1 MKPVRGPKV
10 ADGSASGAFL
20 ALEHKGGNMAYG
32 LSRQQIVMLVIMVFG
47 TFVTVL
53 NQTVVTPA
61 QPSIMAEMGIDASTV
76 QWLTTGFTLVNAIM
90 IPVTA
95 YLTDKHSTKI
105 LYIISLCIFA
115 IGSLM
120 AGMAPNFAV
129 LLIGRLLQAAGAG
142 ILMPMVMTV
151 LMITF
156 PVERR
161 GSAMG
166 IFGIVIAFAPAVG
179 PSVAGLVIDSFG
191 WRILFYAIATLI
203 VVVIL
208 ISVFALR
215 KSKPF
220 NPSAHLDKLSV
231 ILSTVGFG
239 ALLYGFSTIGSVGL
253 NVSDGIITL
262 VGIVVLVL
270 FFRRQ
275 LKMEQPMLNVRV
287 LANRRFLVGTVIG
300 MIVQASLLAAGV
312 LMPIYLQSY
321 MGYSATVSGL
331 VIMPGAILMGVMNP
345 FAGRL
350 FDKYGPRVLS
360 IIGLTI
366 LTISTVGFATLSSTT
381 DVVWVTII
389 YTVRMFSLSL
399 VNMPITTWAMNA
411 LDNKVLNHGTS
422 VNNTLRQVSG
432 SLGTA
437 LLVSIDTFVTGSA
450 SGSMTPVEA
459 GIAGV
464 NAAFM
469 AAVALSAVALI
480 LTIVFV
486 KNTPGKQQS
495 EPDGEERTMIEKI
508 MKRDVYSLSPD
519 ATVVDAMKLFVEH
532 GISGAPVVD
541 KSGKAVGFVSD
552 GDIMRLLSTQ
562 SNSYMDPVVLIM
574 QMGVDQET
582 YDEKLA
588 NLMKMNIRDIGT
600 KGVIGVDLRTTL
612 PQVCRLLSKNHLK
625 KVPVLH
631 DGKIIGVINRSDIT
645 LYSMK
650 TYLEGRDDK
659 DLDREVAIDE
669 RKRAEAVS
677 QQQID
682 SAGQT
687 ESAAKATGRNAL
699 KQ

>member
-1 MKPVRGPKV
+1 M
-10 ADGSASGAFL
+10 L
-20 ALEHKGGNMAYG
+20 A
-32 LSRQQIVMLVIMVFG
+32 IMIFG

-61 QPSIMAEMGIDASTV
+61 QPSIMAEMGIDAATV

-95 YLTDKHSTKI
+95 YLTDKHSTKA
-105 LYIISLCIFA
+105 LYIISLAIFA
-115 IGSLM
+115 VGSLL
-120 AGMAPNFAV
+120 AGIAPNFAV
-129 LLIGRLLQAAGAG
+129 LLVGRLLQAAGAG

-151 LMITF
+151 LMLTF
-156 PVERR
+156 PPERR

-166 IFGIVIAFAPAVG
+166 IFGIVIAFAPAIG

-191 WRILFYAIATLI
+191 WRILFYAIAALI
-203 VVVIL
+203 AIVIAV
-208 ISVFALR
+208 SVFALKR
-215 KSKPF
+215 TEPL
-220 NPSAHLDKLSV
+220 NPAAHLDKISV
-231 ILSTVGFG
+231 VMSTVGFG

-253 NVSDGIITL
+253 NVSDSIITL
-262 VGIVVLVL
+262 VGLVVLVL

-287 LANRRFLVGTVIG
+287 LANRRFLIGTVIG

-331 VIMPGAILMGVMNP
+331 VIMPGAILMGIMNP

-360 IIGLTI
+360 IIGLTV
-366 LTISTVGFATLSSTT
+366 LTVSTVGFATLTSTT
-381 DVVWVTII
+381 NVVWITII

-437 LLVSIDTFVTGSA
+437 LLVSIDAFVAGSM
-450 SGSMTPVEA
+450 SGSMGTVEA
-459 GIAGV
+459 GILGV
-464 NAAFM
+464 NAAFF
-469 AAVALSAVALI
+469 AAVVLSAIALG
-480 LTIVFV
+480 LTIAFV
-486 KNTPGKQQS
+486 KNKPSDEKA
-495 EPDGEERTMIEKI
+495 EPERNREERTMIEKI
-508 MKRDVYSLSPD
+508 MKKDVYSLSPD
-519 ATVVDAMKLFVEH
+519 ATVVDAMKFFVEH

-541 KSGKAVGFVSD
+541 ADGRAVGFVSD

-562 SNSYMDPVVLIM
+562 SNSYMDPVVMIM
-574 QMGVDQET
+574 QMRADEET

-600 KGVIGVDLRTTL
+600 KGVIGIDLYTTL
-612 PQVCRLLSKNHLK
+612 PQVCRILSKNHLK

-631 DGKIIGVINRSDIT
+631 EGKIVGVINRSDIT

-650 TYLEGRDDK
+650 TYLEGQADA
-659 DLDREVAIDE
+659 DLEREVKIDE
-669 RKRAEAVS
+669 LKREGKS
-677 QQQID
+677 LD
-682 SAGQT
+682 
-687 ESAAKATGRNAL
+687 AL
-699 KQ
+699 KEPAPQA

>member
-1 MKPVRGPKV
+1 M
-10 ADGSASGAFL
+10 AF
-20 ALEHKGGNMAYG
+20 G
-32 LSRQQIVMLVIMVFG
+32 LTKQQTVMLIIMVFG

-61 QPSIMAEMGIDASTV
+61 QPSIMTEMAIDASTV

-95 YLTDKHSTKI
+95 YLTDKHSTKV
-105 LYIISLCIFA
+105 LYIISMGIFA
-115 IGSLM
+115 IGSLL
-120 AGMAPNFAV
+120 AGVAPNFPI
-129 LLIGRLLQAAGAG
+129 LLVGRLLQAAGAG

-151 LMITF
+151 LMLTF

-166 IFGIVIAFAPAVG
+166 IFGIVIAFAPAIG

-191 WRILFYAIATLI
+191 WRILFYAIALLI
-203 VVVIL
+203 AIVIL
-208 ISVFALR
+208 ISFFAL
-215 KSKPF
+215 KKAEPL

-231 ILSTVGFG
+231 VLSTIGFG
-239 ALLYGFSTIGSVGL
+239 ALLYGFSTIGSVGINL
-253 NVSDGIITL
+253 FDGAITL
-262 VGIVVLVL
+262 VGVVVLVL

-275 LKMEQPMLNVRV
+275 VKMEQPMLNVRV
-287 LANRRFLVGTVIG
+287 LKSRRFLIGTVIG

-331 VIMPGAILMGVMNP
+331 VLMPGAILMGVMNP

-360 IIGLTI
+360 IVGLII
-366 LTISTVGFATLSSTT
+366 LTISTLGFATLSSST
-381 DVVWVTII
+381 DVVWLTII
-389 YTVRMFSLSL
+389 YTIRMFSLSL

-437 LLVSIDTFVTGSA
+437 LLVSVDMFVSSTA
-450 SGSMTPVEA
+450 SGSMAPVEA
-459 GIAGV
+459 GILGI

-469 AAVALSAVALI
+469 TAVVLSAIALL
-480 LTIVFV
+480 LTILFV
-486 KNTPGKQQS
+486 KNTPKKAEEVDPDNQQ
-495 EPDGEERTMIEKI
+495 RTMIEKI

-519 ATVVDAMKLFVEH
+519 ATVVDAMKFFVDH

-541 KSGKAVGFVSD
+541 AEGKAVGFVSD

-562 SNSYMDPVVLIM
+562 SNSYMDPVVMIM
-574 QMGVDQET
+574 QMGVDEET
-582 YDEKLA
+582 YDQKLS

-600 KGVIGVDLRTTL
+600 KGVIGIDLYTTL
-612 PQVCRLLSKNHLK
+612 PQVCRILSKNHLK

-631 DGKIIGVINRSDIT
+631 EGKIVGVINRSDIT

-650 TYLEGRDDK
+650 TYLEGRDDE
-659 DLDREVAIDE
+659 DLDREIRID
-669 RKRAEAVS
+669 
-677 QQQID
+677 
-682 SAGQT
+682 
-687 ESAAKATGRNAL
+687 AAKMQAKKEQQAL
-699 KQ
+699 EEQR

>member
-1 MKPVRGPKV
+1 MGLTR
-10 ADGSASGAFL
+10 SQIIML
-20 ALEHKGGNMAYG
+20 A
-32 LSRQQIVMLVIMVFG
+32 IMIFG

-61 QPSIMAEMGIDASTV
+61 QPSIMAEMGIDAATV

-95 YLTDKHSTKI
+95 YLTDKHSTKA
-105 LYIISLCIFA
+105 LYIISLAIFA
-115 IGSLM
+115 VGSLL
-120 AGMAPNFAV
+120 AGIAPNFAV
-129 LLIGRLLQAAGAG
+129 LLVGRLLQAAGAG

-151 LMITF
+151 LMLTF
-156 PVERR
+156 PPERR

-166 IFGIVIAFAPAVG
+166 IFGIVIAFAPAIG

-191 WRILFYAIATLI
+191 WRILFYAIAALI
-203 VVVIL
+203 AIVIAV
-208 ISVFALR
+208 SVFALKR
-215 KSKPF
+215 TEPL
-220 NPSAHLDKLSV
+220 NPAAHLDKISV
-231 ILSTVGFG
+231 VMSTVGFG

-253 NVSDGIITL
+253 NVSDSIITL
-262 VGIVVLVL
+262 VGLVVLVL

-287 LANRRFLVGTVIG
+287 LANRRFLIGTVIG

-331 VIMPGAILMGVMNP
+331 VIMPGAILMGIMNP

-360 IIGLTI
+360 IIGLTV
-366 LTISTVGFATLSSTT
+366 LTVSTVGFATLTSATN
-381 DVVWVTII
+381 VVWITII

-437 LLVSIDTFVTGSA
+437 LLVSIDAFVAGSM
-450 SGSMTPVEA
+450 SGSMGTVEA
-459 GIAGV
+459 GILGV
-464 NAAFM
+464 NAAFF
-469 AAVALSAVALI
+469 AAVVLSAIALG
-480 LTIVFV
+480 LTIAFV
-486 KNTPGKQQS
+486 KNKPSDEKA
-495 EPDGEERTMIEKI
+495 EPERNREERTMIEKI
-508 MKRDVYSLSPD
+508 MKKDVYSLSPD
-519 ATVVDAMKLFVEH
+519 ATVVDAMKFFVEH

-541 KSGKAVGFVSD
+541 ADGRAVGFVSD

-562 SNSYMDPVVLIM
+562 SNSYMDPVVMIM
-574 QMGVDQET
+574 QMRADEET

-600 KGVIGVDLRTTL
+600 KGVIGIDLYTTL
-612 PQVCRLLSKNHLK
+612 PQVCRILSKNHLK

-631 DGKIIGVINRSDIT
+631 EGKIVGVINRSDIT

-650 TYLEGRDDK
+650 TYLEGQADA
-659 DLDREVAIDE
+659 DLEREVKIDE
-669 RKRAEAVS
+669 LKREGKS
-677 QQQID
+677 LD
-682 SAGQT
+682 
-687 ESAAKATGRNAL
+687 AL
-699 KQ
+699 KEPAPQA

>member
-1 MKPVRGPKV
+1 MP
-10 ADGSASGAFL
+10 A
-20 ALEHKGGNMAYG
+20 
-32 LSRQQIVMLVIMVFG
+32 IMIFG

-61 QPSIMAEMGIDASTV
+61 QPSIMAEMGIDAATV

-95 YLTDKHSTKI
+95 YLTDKHSTKA
-105 LYIISLCIFA
+105 LYIISLAIFA
-115 IGSLM
+115 VGSLL
-120 AGMAPNFAV
+120 AGIAPNFAV
-129 LLIGRLLQAAGAG
+129 LLVGRLLQAAGAG

-151 LMITF
+151 LMLTF
-156 PVERR
+156 PPERR

-166 IFGIVIAFAPAVG
+166 IFGIVIAFAPAIG

-191 WRILFYAIATLI
+191 WRILFYAIAALI
-203 VVVIL
+203 AVVIAV
-208 ISVFALR
+208 SVFALKR
-215 KSKPF
+215 TEPL
-220 NPSAHLDKLSV
+220 NPAAHLDKISV
-231 ILSTVGFG
+231 VMSTVGFG

-253 NVSDGIITL
+253 NVSDSIITL
-262 VGIVVLVL
+262 VGLVVLVL

-287 LANRRFLVGTVIG
+287 LANRRFLIGTVIG

-331 VIMPGAILMGVMNP
+331 VIMPGAILMGIMNP
-345 FAGRL
+345 VAGRL

-360 IIGLTI
+360 IIGLTV
-366 LTISTVGFATLSSTT
+366 LTVSTVGFATLTSTT
-381 DVVWVTII
+381 NVVWITII

-437 LLVSIDTFVTGSA
+437 LLVSIDAFVAGSM
-450 SGSMTPVEA
+450 SGSMGTVEA
-459 GIAGV
+459 GILGV
-464 NAAFM
+464 NAAFF
-469 AAVALSAVALI
+469 AAVVLSAIALG
-480 LTIVFV
+480 LTIAFV
-486 KNTPGKQQS
+486 KNKPSDEKA
-495 EPDGEERTMIEKI
+495 EPERNREERTMIEKI
-508 MKRDVYSLSPD
+508 MKKDVYSLSPD
-519 ATVVDAMKLFVEH
+519 ATVVDAMKFFVEH

-541 KSGKAVGFVSD
+541 ADGRAVGFVSD

-562 SNSYMDPVVLIM
+562 SNSYMDPVVMIM
-574 QMGVDQET
+574 QMRADEET

-600 KGVIGVDLRTTL
+600 KGVIGIDLYTTL
-612 PQVCRLLSKNHLK
+612 PQVCRILSKNHLK

-631 DGKIIGVINRSDIT
+631 EGKIVGVINRSDIT

-650 TYLEGRDDK
+650 TYLEGQADA
-659 DLDREVAIDE
+659 DLEREVKIDE
-669 RKRAEAVS
+669 LKREGKS
-677 QQQID
+677 LD
-682 SAGQT
+682 
-687 ESAAKATGRNAL
+687 AL
-699 KQ
+699 KEPAPQA

>member
-1 MKPVRGPKV
+1 
-10 ADGSASGAFL
+10 
-20 ALEHKGGNMAYG
+20 MAYG
-32 LSRQQIVMLVIMVFG
+32 LTRQQIVMLVIMIFG

-53 NQTVVTPA
+53 NQTVITPA

-105 LYIISLCIFA
+105 LYIVSMGIFST
-115 IGSLM
+115 GSLM
-120 AGMAPNFAV
+120 AGIAPNFAV
-129 LLIGRLLQAAGAG
+129 LLVGRLLQAAGAG

-151 LMITF
+151 LMLTF

-166 IFGIVIAFAPAVG
+166 IFGIVIAFAPAIG
-179 PSVAGLVIDSFG
+179 PSVAGLVIDSYG
-191 WRILFYAIATLI
+191 WRLMFYAISILI
-203 VVVIL
+203 AAVIL
-208 ISVFALR
+208 VSVFVL
-215 KSKPF
+215 KKDEPL
-220 NPSAHLDKLSV
+220 NPSAQLDKISV
-231 ILSTVGFG
+231 LLSTVGFG

-253 NVSDGIITL
+253 NVADGIITL

-287 LANRRFLVGTVIG
+287 LTNRRFLIGTVIG

-331 VIMPGAILMGVMNP
+331 VIMPGAILMGIMNP

-360 IIGLTI
+360 ITGLVI
-366 LTISTVGFATLSSTT
+366 LTISTIGFATLNSST
-381 DVVWVTII
+381 DVVWLTII
-389 YTVRMFSLSL
+389 YAIRMFSMSL
-399 VNMPITTWAMNA
+399 INMPITTWAMNA
-411 LDNKVLNHGTS
+411 LDNKLLNHGTS

-450 SGSMTPVEA
+450 SGTMSTVEA
-459 GIAGV
+459 GILGV
-464 NAAFM
+464 NAAFA
-469 AAVALSAVALI
+469 AAVVLSAIALA
-480 LTIVFV
+480 LTIMFV
-486 KNTPGKQQS
+486 KNTPQEAKVVDPEGKQ
-495 EPDGEERTMIEKI
+495 RTMIEKI
-508 MKRDVYSLSPD
+508 MKPDVYSLPPD
-519 ATVVDAMKLFVEH
+519 ATVVDAMKFFVEH

-541 KSGKAVGFVSD
+541 EDGKAVGFVSD
-552 GDIMRLLSTQ
+552 GDIMRLLSSQ
-562 SNSYMDPVVLIM
+562 SNSYMDPVVMIM
-574 QMGVDQET
+574 QMHADEET

-600 KGVIGVDLRTTL
+600 KGVIGVDLYTTL
-612 PQVCRLLSKNHLK
+612 PQVCRMLSKNHLK

-631 DGKIIGVINRSDIT
+631 EGRIVGVINRSDIT

-650 TYLEGRDDK
+650 TYLEGREDA
-659 DLDREVAIDE
+659 DLERELKIDE
-669 RKRAEAVS
+669 RKRAEA
-677 QQQID
+677 
-682 SAGQT
+682 AGQQ
-687 ESAAKATGRNAL
+687 A
-699 KQ
+699 

>member
-1 MKPVRGPKV
+1 
-10 ADGSASGAFL
+10 
-20 ALEHKGGNMAYG
+20 MAYG
-32 LSRQQIVMLVIMVFG
+32 LSRQQIVMLVIMIFG
-47 TFVTVL
+47 TFITVL
-53 NQTVVTPA
+53 NQTIVTPA
-61 QPSIMAEMGIDASTV
+61 QPSIMAEMSIDASSV

-105 LYIISLCIFA
+105 LHIISMAIFA

-120 AGMAPNFAV
+120 AGIAPDFAV

-151 LMITF
+151 LMLTF

-166 IFGIVIAFAPAVG
+166 IFGIVIAFAPAIG

-191 WRILFYAIATLI
+191 WRILFYAIAALI

-208 ISVFALR
+208 ISLLVLKR
-215 KSKPF
+215 TEPL
-220 NPSAHLDKLSV
+220 NPAAHLDKISV
-231 ILSTVGFG
+231 VLSTVGFG

-253 NVSDGIITL
+253 NIVDGVITL
-262 VGIVVLVL
+262 LGVIVLVL

-287 LANRRFLVGTVIG
+287 LANRRFLIGTVIG

-331 VIMPGAILMGVMNP
+331 VIMPGAILMGIMNP

-360 IIGLTI
+360 IVGLAI
-366 LTISTVGFATLSSTT
+366 LTISTVGFATLTSTT
-381 DVVWVTII
+381 NVIWITII
-389 YTVRMFSLSL
+389 YTIRMLSLSL

-437 LLVSIDTFVTGSA
+437 LLVSIDTFATASA
-450 SGSMTPVEA
+450 SGSMAPVEA
-459 GIAGV
+459 GILGV
-464 NAAFM
+464 NAAFT
-469 AAVALSAVALI
+469 AAVVLSAVALA
-480 LTIVFV
+480 LTIIFV
-486 KNTPGKQQS
+486 KNK
-495 EPDGEERTMIEKI
+495 PDEAKSVDPDNEQRTMIEKI
-508 MKRDVYSLSPD
+508 MKPDVYSLPPD
-519 ATVVDAMKLFVEH
+519 ATVVDAMRLFVEH

-541 KSGKAVGFVSD
+541 ANGKAVGFVSD
-552 GDIMRLLSTQ
+552 GDIMRLLSAE
-562 SNSYMDPVVLIM
+562 SNAYMDPVVLIM
-574 QMGVDQET
+574 QMRADEET

-588 NLMKMNIRDIGT
+588 NLMKMNIRDIGA
-600 KGVIGVDLRTTL
+600 KGVIGVDLYTTL
-612 PQVCRLLSKNHLK
+612 PQVCRILSKNHLK

-631 DGKIIGVINRSDIT
+631 EDRIVGVINRSDIT

-659 DLDREVAIDE
+659 DLDREIRIDE
-669 RKRAEAVS
+669 RKRAEAERN
-677 QQQID
+677 QYEQNI
-682 SAGQT
+682 
-687 ESAAKATGRNAL
+687 ATR
-699 KQ
+699 Q

>member
-1 MKPVRGPKV
+1 
-10 ADGSASGAFL
+10 
-20 ALEHKGGNMAYG
+20 MAYG
-32 LSRQQIVMLVIMVFG
+32 LTRQQIVMLVIMIFG

-95 YLTDKHSTKI
+95 YLTDKHSTKM
-105 LYIISLCIFA
+105 LYLVSMGIFA
-115 IGSLM
+115 VGSLM
-120 AGMAPNFAV
+120 AGIAPDFAV

-151 LMITF
+151 LMLTF

-166 IFGIVIAFAPAVG
+166 IFGIVIAFAPAIG
-179 PSVAGLVIDSFG
+179 PSVSGLVIDSFG
-191 WRILFYAIATLI
+191 WRVLFYAIAILI
-203 VVVIL
+203 AAVVL
-208 ISVFALR
+208 ISVFVL
-215 KSKPF
+215 KKTEPL
-220 NPSAHLDKLSV
+220 NPAAQLDKISV
-231 ILSTVGFG
+231 IMSTVGFG
-239 ALLYGFSTIGSVGL
+239 ALLYGFSTIGSVGI
-253 NVSDGIITL
+253 NVADAAITL

-287 LANRRFLVGTVIG
+287 LSNRRFLIGTVIG

-331 VIMPGAILMGVMNP
+331 VIMPGAILMGVLNP

-360 IIGLTI
+360 IIGLAI
-366 LTISTVGFATLSSTT
+366 LTISTVGFATLTSTT
-381 DVVWVTII
+381 DVVWLTIL
-389 YTVRMFSLSL
+389 YTIRMASLSL

-411 LDNKVLNHGTS
+411 LDNKLLNHGTS

-437 LLVSIDTFVTGSA
+437 LLVSIDTFVTGTA
-450 SGSMTPVEA
+450 SGTSDPVQA
-459 GIAGV
+459 GILGV
-464 NAAFM
+464 NAAFV
-469 AAVALSAVALI
+469 AAVVLSAVALV

-486 KNTPGKQQS
+486 KNRPEDVKIAET
-495 EPDGEERTMIEKI
+495 EGEERTMVEKI
-508 MKRDVYSLSPD
+508 MKPDVYSLPPD
-519 ATVVDAMKLFVEH
+519 ATVVDAMKFFVEH

-541 KSGKAVGFVSD
+541 AEGRAVGFVSD

-562 SNSYMDPVVLIM
+562 SNSYMDPVVMIM
-574 QMGVDQET
+574 QMRADEET

-600 KGVIGVDLRTTL
+600 TGVIGIDLHTTL
-612 PQVCRLLSKNHLK
+612 PQVCRILSKNHLK

-631 DGKIIGVINRSDIT
+631 EGKIIGVINRSDIT

-659 DLDREVAIDE
+659 DLDREIKIDE
-669 RKRAEAVS
+669 RKRAEAEKRRRA
-677 QQQID
+677 QEE
-682 SAGQT
+682 A
-687 ESAAKATGRNAL
+687 E
-699 KQ
+699 

>member
-1 MKPVRGPKV
+1 MGLTR
-10 ADGSASGAFL
+10 SQIIML
-20 ALEHKGGNMAYG
+20 A
-32 LSRQQIVMLVIMVFG
+32 IMIFG

-61 QPSIMAEMGIDASTV
+61 QPSIMAEMGIDAATV

-95 YLTDKHSTKI
+95 YLTDKHSTKA
-105 LYIISLCIFA
+105 LYIISLAIFA
-115 IGSLM
+115 VGSLL
-120 AGMAPNFAV
+120 AGIAPNFAV
-129 LLIGRLLQAAGAG
+129 LLVGRLLQAAGAG

-151 LMITF
+151 LMLTF
-156 PVERR
+156 PPERR

-166 IFGIVIAFAPAVG
+166 IFGIVIAFAPAIG
-179 PSVAGLVIDSFG
+179 PSVAGLVIDSLG
-191 WRILFYAIATLI
+191 WRILFYAIAALI
-203 VVVIL
+203 AIVIAV
-208 ISVFALR
+208 SVFALKR
-215 KSKPF
+215 TEPL
-220 NPSAHLDKLSV
+220 NPAAHLDKISV
-231 ILSTVGFG
+231 VMSTVGFG

-253 NVSDGIITL
+253 NVSDSIITL
-262 VGIVVLVL
+262 VGLVVLVL

-287 LANRRFLVGTVIG
+287 LANRRFLIGTVIG

-331 VIMPGAILMGVMNP
+331 VIMPGAILMGIMNP

-360 IIGLTI
+360 IIGLTV
-366 LTISTVGFATLSSTT
+366 LTVSTVGFATLTSTT
-381 DVVWVTII
+381 NVAWITII

-437 LLVSIDTFVTGSA
+437 LLVSIDAFVAGSM
-450 SGSMTPVEA
+450 SGSMGTVEA
-459 GIAGV
+459 GILGV
-464 NAAFM
+464 NAAFF
-469 AAVALSAVALI
+469 AAVVLSAIALG
-480 LTIVFV
+480 LTIAFV
-486 KNTPGKQQS
+486 KNKPGDEKAKP
-495 EPDGEERTMIEKI
+495 ERNREERTMIEKI
-508 MKRDVYSLSPD
+508 MKKDVYSLSPD
-519 ATVVDAMKLFVEH
+519 ATVVDAMKFFVEH

-541 KSGKAVGFVSD
+541 ADGRAVGFVSD

-562 SNSYMDPVVLIM
+562 SNSYMDPVVMIM
-574 QMGVDQET
+574 QMRADEET

-600 KGVIGVDLRTTL
+600 KGVIGINLYTTL
-612 PQVCRLLSKNHLK
+612 PQVCRILSKNHLK

-631 DGKIIGVINRSDIT
+631 EGKIVGVINRSDIT

-650 TYLEGRDDK
+650 TYLEGQTDA
-659 DLDREVAIDE
+659 DLEREVKIDE
-669 RKRAEAVS
+669 LKREGKS
-677 QQQID
+677 LD
-682 SAGQT
+682 
-687 ESAAKATGRNAL
+687 AL
-699 KQ
+699 KEQEPQA

>member
-1 MKPVRGPKV
+1 
-10 ADGSASGAFL
+10 
-20 ALEHKGGNMAYG
+20 MAYG
-32 LSRQQIVMLVIMVFG
+32 LTRQQIVMLVIMIFG

-95 YLTDKHSTKI
+95 YLTDKHSTKM
-105 LYIISLCIFA
+105 LYLVSMGIFA
-115 IGSLM
+115 VGSLM
-120 AGMAPNFAV
+120 AGIAPDFAV

-151 LMITF
+151 LMLTF

-166 IFGIVIAFAPAVG
+166 IFGIVIAFAPAIG
-179 PSVAGLVIDSFG
+179 PSVSGLVIDSFG
-191 WRILFYAIATLI
+191 WRVLFYAIAILI
-203 VVVIL
+203 AAVVL
-208 ISVFALR
+208 ISVFVL
-215 KSKPF
+215 KKTEPL
-220 NPSAHLDKLSV
+220 NPAAQLDKISV
-231 ILSTVGFG
+231 IMSTVGFG
-239 ALLYGFSTIGSVGL
+239 ALLYGFSTIGSVGI
-253 NVSDGIITL
+253 NVADAAITL

-287 LANRRFLVGTVIG
+287 LSNRRFLIGTVIG

-331 VIMPGAILMGVMNP
+331 VIMPGAILMGVLNP

-360 IIGLTI
+360 IIGLAI
-366 LTISTVGFATLSSTT
+366 LTISTVGFATLTSTT
-381 DVVWVTII
+381 DVVWLTIL
-389 YTVRMFSLSL
+389 YTIRMASLSL

-411 LDNKVLNHGTS
+411 LDNKLLNHGTS

-437 LLVSIDTFVTGSA
+437 LLVSIDTFVTGTA
-450 SGSMTPVEA
+450 SGTMDPVQA
-459 GIAGV
+459 GILGV
-464 NAAFM
+464 NAAFV
-469 AAVALSAVALI
+469 AAVVLSAVALV

-486 KNTPGKQQS
+486 KNRPEDVKIAET
-495 EPDGEERTMIEKI
+495 EGEERTMVEKI
-508 MKRDVYSLSPD
+508 MKPDVYSLPPD
-519 ATVVDAMKLFVEH
+519 ATVVDAMKFFVEH

-541 KSGKAVGFVSD
+541 AEGRAVGFVSD

-562 SNSYMDPVVLIM
+562 SNSYMDPVVMIM
-574 QMGVDQET
+574 QMRADEET

-600 KGVIGVDLRTTL
+600 KGVIGIDLHTTL
-612 PQVCRLLSKNHLK
+612 PQVCRILSKNHLK

-631 DGKIIGVINRSDIT
+631 EGKIIGVINRSDIT

-659 DLDREVAIDE
+659 DLDREIKIDE
-669 RKRAEAVS
+669 RKRAEAEKRRRA
-677 QQQID
+677 QEE
-682 SAGQT
+682 A
-687 ESAAKATGRNAL
+687 E
-699 KQ
+699 

>member
-1 MKPVRGPKV
+1 
-10 ADGSASGAFL
+10 
-20 ALEHKGGNMAYG
+20 MAYG
-32 LSRQQIVMLVIMVFG
+32 LTRQQIVMLVIMIFG

-95 YLTDKHSTKI
+95 YLTDKHSTKM
-105 LYIISLCIFA
+105 LYLVSMGIFA
-115 IGSLM
+115 VGSLM
-120 AGMAPNFAV
+120 AGIAPDFAV

-151 LMITF
+151 LMLTF

-166 IFGIVIAFAPAVG
+166 IFGIVIAFAPAIG
-179 PSVAGLVIDSFG
+179 PSVSGLVIDSFG
-191 WRILFYAIATLI
+191 WRVLFYAIAILI
-203 VVVIL
+203 AAVVL
-208 ISVFALR
+208 ISVFVL
-215 KSKPF
+215 KKTEPL
-220 NPSAHLDKLSV
+220 NPAAQLDKISV
-231 ILSTVGFG
+231 IMSTVGFG
-239 ALLYGFSTIGSVGL
+239 ALLYGFSTIGSVGI
-253 NVSDGIITL
+253 NVADAAITL

-287 LANRRFLVGTVIG
+287 LSNRRFLIGTVIG

-331 VIMPGAILMGVMNP
+331 VIMPGAILMGVLNP

-360 IIGLTI
+360 IIGLAI
-366 LTISTVGFATLSSTT
+366 LTISTVGFATLTSTT
-381 DVVWVTII
+381 DVVWLTIL
-389 YTVRMFSLSL
+389 YTIRMASLSL

-411 LDNKVLNHGTS
+411 LDNKLLNHGTS

-437 LLVSIDTFVTGSA
+437 LLVSIDTFVTGTA
-450 SGSMTPVEA
+450 SGTMDPVQA
-459 GIAGV
+459 GILGV
-464 NAAFM
+464 NAAFV
-469 AAVALSAVALI
+469 AAVVLSAVALV

-486 KNTPGKQQS
+486 KNRPEDVKIAET
-495 EPDGEERTMIEKI
+495 EGEERTMVEKI
-508 MKRDVYSLSPD
+508 MKPDVYSLPPD
-519 ATVVDAMKLFVEH
+519 ATVVDAMKFFVEH

-541 KSGKAVGFVSD
+541 AEGRAVGFISD

-562 SNSYMDPVVLIM
+562 SNSYMDPVVMIM
-574 QMGVDQET
+574 QMRADEET

-588 NLMKMNIRDIGT
+588 NLMKMSIRDIGT
-600 KGVIGVDLRTTL
+600 KGVIGIDLYTTL
-612 PQVCRLLSKNHLK
+612 PQVCRILSKNHLK

-659 DLDREVAIDE
+659 DLDREIAIDE
-669 RKRAEAVS
+669 RKRAEAERKRREQETAA
-677 QQQID
+677 QQ
-682 SAGQT
+682 
-687 ESAAKATGRNAL
+687 
-699 KQ
+699 

>member
-1 MKPVRGPKV
+1 
-10 ADGSASGAFL
+10 
-20 ALEHKGGNMAYG
+20 MAYG
-32 LSRQQIVMLVIMVFG
+32 LTRQQIVMLVIMIFG

-53 NQTVVTPA
+53 NQTVITPA

-105 LYIISLCIFA
+105 LYIISMGIFA

-120 AGMAPNFAV
+120 AGLAPNFAV
-129 LLIGRLLQAAGAG
+129 LLVGRLLQAAGAG

-151 LMITF
+151 LMLTF

-166 IFGIVIAFAPAVG
+166 IFGIVIAFAPAIG
-179 PSVAGLVIDSFG
+179 PSVAGLVIDSYG
-191 WRILFYAIATLI
+191 WRLMFYAISILI
-203 VVVIL
+203 AAVIL
-208 ISVFALR
+208 VSVFVLKKAEPL
-215 KSKPF
+215 
-220 NPSAHLDKLSV
+220 NPSAQLDKISV
-231 ILSTVGFG
+231 LLSTVGFG

-253 NVSDGIITL
+253 NVADGIITL

-287 LANRRFLVGTVIG
+287 LTNRRFLIGTVIG

-331 VIMPGAILMGVMNP
+331 VIMPGAILMGIMNP

-360 IIGLTI
+360 ITGLVI
-366 LTISTVGFATLSSTT
+366 LTISTIGFATLNSST
-381 DVVWVTII
+381 DVVWLTII
-389 YTVRMFSLSL
+389 YAIRMFSMSL
-399 VNMPITTWAMNA
+399 INMPITTWAMNA
-411 LDNKVLNHGTS
+411 LDNKLLNHGTS

-450 SGSMTPVEA
+450 SGTMSTVEA
-459 GIAGV
+459 GILGV
-464 NAAFM
+464 NAAFA
-469 AAVALSAVALI
+469 AAVVLSAIALA
-480 LTIVFV
+480 LTIMFV
-486 KNTPGKQQS
+486 KNTPQEAKVVDPEGKQ
-495 EPDGEERTMIEKI
+495 RTMIEKI
-508 MKRDVYSLSPD
+508 MKPDVYSLPPD
-519 ATVVDAMKLFVEH
+519 ATVVDAMKFFVEH

-541 KSGKAVGFVSD
+541 EDGKAVGFVSD
-552 GDIMRLLSTQ
+552 GDIMRLLSSQ
-562 SNSYMDPVVLIM
+562 SNSYMDPVVMIM
-574 QMGVDQET
+574 QMHADEET

-600 KGVIGVDLRTTL
+600 KGVIGVDLYTTL
-612 PQVCRLLSKNHLK
+612 PQVCRMLSKNHLK

-631 DGKIIGVINRSDIT
+631 EGRIVGVINRSDIT

-650 TYLEGRDDK
+650 TYLEGREDA
-659 DLDREVAIDE
+659 DLERELKIDE
-669 RKRAEAVS
+669 RKRAEA
-677 QQQID
+677 
-682 SAGQT
+682 AGQQ
-687 ESAAKATGRNAL
+687 A
-699 KQ
+699 

>member
-1 MKPVRGPKV
+1 
-10 ADGSASGAFL
+10 
-20 ALEHKGGNMAYG
+20 MAYG
-32 LSRQQIVMLVIMVFG
+32 LTRQQIVMLVIMIFG

-95 YLTDKHSTKI
+95 YLTDKHSTKM
-105 LYIISLCIFA
+105 LYLVSMGIFA
-115 IGSLM
+115 VGSLM
-120 AGMAPNFAV
+120 AGIAPDFAV

-151 LMITF
+151 LMLTF

-166 IFGIVIAFAPAVG
+166 IFGIVIAFAPAIG
-179 PSVAGLVIDSFG
+179 PSVSGLVIDSFG
-191 WRILFYAIATLI
+191 WRVLFYAIAILI
-203 VVVIL
+203 AAVVL
-208 ISVFALR
+208 ISVFVL
-215 KSKPF
+215 KKTEPL
-220 NPSAHLDKLSV
+220 NPAAQLDKISV
-231 ILSTVGFG
+231 IMSTVGFG
-239 ALLYGFSTIGSVGL
+239 ALLYGFSTIGSVGI
-253 NVSDGIITL
+253 NVADAAITL

-270 FFRRQ
+270 FFGRQ

-287 LANRRFLVGTVIG
+287 LSNRRFLIGTVIG

-331 VIMPGAILMGVMNP
+331 VIMPGAILMGVLNP

-360 IIGLTI
+360 IIGLAI
-366 LTISTVGFATLSSTT
+366 LTISTVGFATLTSTT
-381 DVVWVTII
+381 DVVWLTIL
-389 YTVRMFSLSL
+389 YTIRMASLSL

-411 LDNKVLNHGTS
+411 LDNKLLNHGTS

-437 LLVSIDTFVTGSA
+437 LLVSIDTFVTGTA
-450 SGSMTPVEA
+450 SGTMDPVQA
-459 GIAGV
+459 GILGV
-464 NAAFM
+464 NAAFV
-469 AAVALSAVALI
+469 AAVVLSAVALV

-486 KNTPGKQQS
+486 KNRPEDVKIAET
-495 EPDGEERTMIEKI
+495 EGEERTMVEKI
-508 MKRDVYSLSPD
+508 MKPDVYSLPPD
-519 ATVVDAMKLFVEH
+519 ATVVDAMKFFVEH

-541 KSGKAVGFVSD
+541 AEGRATGFVSD

-562 SNSYMDPVVLIM
+562 SNSYMDPVVMIM
-574 QMGVDQET
+574 QMRADEET

-600 KGVIGVDLRTTL
+600 KGVIGIDLHTTL
-612 PQVCRLLSKNHLK
+612 PQVCRILSKNHLK

-631 DGKIIGVINRSDIT
+631 EGKIIGVINRSDIT

-659 DLDREVAIDE
+659 DLDREIKIDE
-669 RKRAEAVS
+669 RKRAEAEKRRRA
-677 QQQID
+677 QEE
-682 SAGQT
+682 A
-687 ESAAKATGRNAL
+687 E
-699 KQ
+699 

>member
-1 MKPVRGPKV
+1 MGLTR
-10 ADGSASGAFL
+10 SQIIML
-20 ALEHKGGNMAYG
+20 A
-32 LSRQQIVMLVIMVFG
+32 IMIFG

-61 QPSIMAEMGIDASTV
+61 QPSIMAEMGIDAATV

-95 YLTDKHSTKI
+95 YLTDKHSTKA
-105 LYIISLCIFA
+105 LYIISLAIFA
-115 IGSLM
+115 VGSLL
-120 AGMAPNFAV
+120 AGIAPNFAV
-129 LLIGRLLQAAGAG
+129 LLVGRLLQAAGAG

-151 LMITF
+151 LMLTF
-156 PVERR
+156 PPERR

-166 IFGIVIAFAPAVG
+166 IFGIVIAFAPAIG

-191 WRILFYAIATLI
+191 WRILFYAIAALI
-203 VVVIL
+203 AIVIAV
-208 ISVFALR
+208 SVFALKR
-215 KSKPF
+215 TEPL
-220 NPSAHLDKLSV
+220 NPAAHLDKISV
-231 ILSTVGFG
+231 VMSTVGFG
-239 ALLYGFSTIGSVGL
+239 ALLYGFSTIGSIGL
-253 NVSDGIITL
+253 NVSDSIITL
-262 VGIVVLVL
+262 VGLVVLVL

-287 LANRRFLVGTVIG
+287 LANRRFLIGTVIG

-331 VIMPGAILMGVMNP
+331 VIMPGAILMGIMNP

-360 IIGLTI
+360 IIGLTV
-366 LTISTVGFATLSSTT
+366 LTVSTVGFATLTSTT
-381 DVVWVTII
+381 NVVWITII

-437 LLVSIDTFVTGSA
+437 LLVSIDAFVAGSM
-450 SGSMTPVEA
+450 SGSMGTVEA
-459 GIAGV
+459 GILGV
-464 NAAFM
+464 NAAFF
-469 AAVALSAVALI
+469 AAVVLSAIALG
-480 LTIVFV
+480 LTIAFV
-486 KNTPGKQQS
+486 KNKPSDEKA
-495 EPDGEERTMIEKI
+495 EPERNREERTMIEKI
-508 MKRDVYSLSPD
+508 MKKDVYSLSPD
-519 ATVVDAMKLFVEH
+519 ATVVDAMKFFVEH

-541 KSGKAVGFVSD
+541 ADGRAVGFVSD

-562 SNSYMDPVVLIM
+562 SNSYMDPVVMIM
-574 QMGVDQET
+574 QMRADEET

-600 KGVIGVDLRTTL
+600 KGVIGIDLYTTL
-612 PQVCRLLSKNHLK
+612 PQVCRILSKNHLK

-631 DGKIIGVINRSDIT
+631 EGKIVGVINRSDIT

-650 TYLEGRDDK
+650 TYLEGQADA
-659 DLDREVAIDE
+659 DLEREVKIDE
-669 RKRAEAVS
+669 LKREGKS
-677 QQQID
+677 LD
-682 SAGQT
+682 
-687 ESAAKATGRNAL
+687 AL
-699 KQ
+699 KEPAPQA

>member
-1 MKPVRGPKV
+1 MV
-10 ADGSASGAFL
+10 
-20 ALEHKGGNMAYG
+20 YG
-32 LSRQQIVMLVIMVFG
+32 LTKQQIVMLAIMVFG

-61 QPSIMAEMGIDASTV
+61 QPSIMTEMNVDASLV

-105 LYIISLCIFA
+105 LYIVSMGIFA
-115 IGSLM
+115 LGSLM
-120 AGMAPNFAV
+120 AGIAPNFAV
-129 LLIGRLLQAAGAG
+129 LLVGRLLQAAGAG

-151 LMITF
+151 LMLTF

-166 IFGIVIAFAPAVG
+166 IFGIVIAFAPAIG
-179 PSVAGLVIDSFG
+179 PSVAGLVIDSYG
-191 WRILFYAIATLI
+191 WRIMFYAIA
-203 VVVIL
+203 IL
-208 ISVFALR
+208 IAIVIVISFFAL
-215 KSKPF
+215 KKAEPL
-220 NPSAHLDKLSV
+220 NPAAQLDKISV
-231 ILSTVGFG
+231 ILSTIGFG
-239 ALLYGFSTIGSVGL
+239 ALLYGFSTIGSEGL
-253 NVSDGIITL
+253 NVADGIITL
-262 VGIVVLVL
+262 LGIVVLVL

-287 LANRRFLVGTVIG
+287 LANRRFLIGTVIG

-331 VIMPGAILMGVMNP
+331 VIMPGAILMGIMNP

-360 IIGLTI
+360 IIGLTV
-366 LTISTVGFATLSSTT
+366 LTVSTVGFATLTSTT
-381 DVVWVTII
+381 NVVWITII

-437 LLVSIDTFVTGSA
+437 LLVSIDAFVAGSM
-450 SGSMTPVEA
+450 SGSMGTVEA
-459 GIAGV
+459 GILGV
-464 NAAFM
+464 NAAFF
-469 AAVALSAVALI
+469 AAVVLSAIALG
-480 LTIVFV
+480 LTIAFV
-486 KNTPGKQQS
+486 KNKPSDEKA
-495 EPDGEERTMIEKI
+495 EPERNREERTMIEKI
-508 MKRDVYSLSPD
+508 MKKDVYSLSPD
-519 ATVVDAMKLFVEH
+519 ATVVDAMKFFVEH

-541 KSGKAVGFVSD
+541 ADGRAVGFVSD

-562 SNSYMDPVVLIM
+562 SNSYMDPVVMIM
-574 QMGVDQET
+574 QMRADEET

-600 KGVIGVDLRTTL
+600 KGVIGIDLYTTL
-612 PQVCRLLSKNHLK
+612 PQVCRILSKNHLK

-631 DGKIIGVINRSDIT
+631 EGKIVGVINRSDIT

-650 TYLEGRDDK
+650 TYLEGQADA
-659 DLDREVAIDE
+659 DLEREVKIDE
-669 RKRAEAVS
+669 LKREGKS
-677 QQQID
+677 LD
-682 SAGQT
+682 
-687 ESAAKATGRNAL
+687 AL
-699 KQ
+699 KEPAPQA

>member
-1 MKPVRGPKV
+1 M
-10 ADGSASGAFL
+10 AF
-20 ALEHKGGNMAYG
+20 G
-32 LSRQQIVMLVIMVFG
+32 LKKHQIVMLVIMIFG

-53 NQTVVTPA
+53 NQTVITPA
-61 QPSIMAEMGIDASTV
+61 QPSIMTEMGVDAATV

-95 YLTDKHSTKI
+95 YLTDKHSIKA
-105 LYIISLCIFA
+105 LYIISMGIFA
-115 IGSLM
+115 VGSLM
-120 AGMAPNFAV
+120 AGIAPDFTV

-151 LMITF
+151 LMLTF

-166 IFGIVIAFAPAVG
+166 IFGIVIAFAPAIG
-179 PSVAGLVIDSFG
+179 PSVSGLVIDGFG
-191 WRILFYAIATLI
+191 WRILFYAIAILI
-203 VVVIL
+203 AVVIL
-208 ISVFALR
+208 ISVFALKR
-215 KSKPF
+215 SEPL
-220 NPSAHLDKLSV
+220 NPAAHLDKASV
-231 ILSTVGFG
+231 VMSTVGFG

-270 FFRRQ
+270 FFCRQ

-287 LANRRFLVGTVIG
+287 LSNRRFLIGTVIG

-331 VIMPGAILMGVMNP
+331 FIMPGAILMGALNP

-360 IIGLTI
+360 IIGLSV
-366 LTISTVGFATLSSTT
+366 LTISTVGFATLSSST
-381 DVVWVTII
+381 DVVWLTIL
-389 YTVRMFSLSL
+389 YTIRMASLSL

-411 LDNKVLNHGTS
+411 LDNKMLNHGTS
-422 VNNTLRQVSG
+422 VNNTLRQVAG

-437 LLVSIDTFVTGSA
+437 LLVSIDMFATSAA
-450 SGSMTPVEA
+450 SGSMDPVEA
-459 GIAGV
+459 GILGV
-464 NAAFM
+464 NAAFF
-469 AAVALSAVALI
+469 AAVVLSALALA
-480 LTIVFV
+480 LTIAFV
-486 KNTPGKQQS
+486 KNKPGEAKSSDPNNEQ
-495 EPDGEERTMIEKI
+495 RTMIEKI

-519 ATVVDAMKLFVEH
+519 ATVVDAMKFFVEH

-541 KSGKAVGFVSD
+541 TDGKAVGFVSD

-562 SNSYMDPVVLIM
+562 SNSYMDPVVMIM
-574 QMGVDQET
+574 QIRADEET

-588 NLMKMNIRDIGT
+588 NLMSMNIRDIGT
-600 KGVIGVDLRTTL
+600 KGVIGVDLYTTL
-612 PQVCRLLSKNHLK
+612 PQVCRMLSKNHLK

-631 DGKIIGVINRSDIT
+631 EGRIVGVINRSDIT

-650 TYLEGRDDK
+650 TYLEGEKDA

-669 RKRAEAVS
+669 RKRAAAEARE
-677 QQQID
+677 Q
-682 SAGQT
+682 
-687 ESAAKATGRNAL
+687 EAA
-699 KQ
+699 Q

>member
-1 MKPVRGPKV
+1 
-10 ADGSASGAFL
+10 
-20 ALEHKGGNMAYG
+20 MAYG
-32 LSRQQIVMLVIMVFG
+32 LTRQQIVMLVIMIFG

-95 YLTDKHSTKI
+95 YLTDKHSTKM
-105 LYIISLCIFA
+105 LYLVSMGIFA
-115 IGSLM
+115 VGSLM
-120 AGMAPNFAV
+120 AGIAPDFAV

-151 LMITF
+151 LMLTF

-166 IFGIVIAFAPAVG
+166 IFGIVIAFAPAIG
-179 PSVAGLVIDSFG
+179 PSVSGLVIDSFG
-191 WRILFYAIATLI
+191 WRVLFYAIAILI
-203 VVVIL
+203 AAVVL
-208 ISVFALR
+208 ISVFVL
-215 KSKPF
+215 KKTEPL
-220 NPSAHLDKLSV
+220 NPAAQLDKISV
-231 ILSTVGFG
+231 IMSTVGFG
-239 ALLYGFSTIGSVGL
+239 ALLYGFSTIGSVGI
-253 NVSDGIITL
+253 NVADAAITL

-287 LANRRFLVGTVIG
+287 LSNRRFLIGTVIG

-331 VIMPGAILMGVMNP
+331 VIMPGAILMGVLNP

-360 IIGLTI
+360 IIGLAI
-366 LTISTVGFATLSSTT
+366 LTISTVGFATLTSTT
-381 DVVWVTII
+381 DVVWLTIL
-389 YTVRMFSLSL
+389 YTIRMASLSL

-411 LDNKVLNHGTS
+411 LDNKLLNHGTS

-437 LLVSIDTFVTGSA
+437 LLVSIDTFVTGTA
-450 SGSMTPVEA
+450 SGTMDPVQA
-459 GIAGV
+459 GILGV
-464 NAAFM
+464 NAAFV
-469 AAVALSAVALI
+469 AAVVLSAVALV

-486 KNTPGKQQS
+486 KNRPEDVKIAET
-495 EPDGEERTMIEKI
+495 EGEERTMVEKI
-508 MKRDVYSLSPD
+508 MKPDVYSLPPD
-519 ATVVDAMKLFVEH
+519 ATVVDAMKFFVEH

-541 KSGKAVGFVSD
+541 AEGRATGFVSD

-562 SNSYMDPVVLIM
+562 SNSYMDPVVMIM
-574 QMGVDQET
+574 QMRADEET

-600 KGVIGVDLRTTL
+600 KGVIGIDLHTTL
-612 PQVCRLLSKNHLK
+612 PQVCRILSKNHLK

-631 DGKIIGVINRSDIT
+631 EGKIIGVINRSDIT

-659 DLDREVAIDE
+659 DLDREIKIDE
-669 RKRAEAVS
+669 RKRAEAEKCRRA
-677 QQQID
+677 QEE
-682 SAGQT
+682 A
-687 ESAAKATGRNAL
+687 E
-699 KQ
+699 

>member
-1 MKPVRGPKV
+1 MGLTR
-10 ADGSASGAFL
+10 SQIIML
-20 ALEHKGGNMAYG
+20 A
-32 LSRQQIVMLVIMVFG
+32 IMIFG

-61 QPSIMAEMGIDASTV
+61 QPSIMAEMGIDAATV

-95 YLTDKHSTKI
+95 YLTDKHSTKA
-105 LYIISLCIFA
+105 LYIISLAIFA
-115 IGSLM
+115 VGSLL
-120 AGMAPNFAV
+120 AGIAPNFAV
-129 LLIGRLLQAAGAG
+129 LLVGRLLQAAGAG

-151 LMITF
+151 LMLTF
-156 PVERR
+156 PPERR

-166 IFGIVIAFAPAVG
+166 IFGIVIAFAPAIG

-191 WRILFYAIATLI
+191 WRILFYAIAALI
-203 VVVIL
+203 AVVIAV
-208 ISVFALR
+208 SMFALKR
-215 KSKPF
+215 TEPL
-220 NPSAHLDKLSV
+220 NPAAHLDKISV
-231 ILSTVGFG
+231 VMSTVGFG

-253 NVSDGIITL
+253 NVSDSIITL
-262 VGIVVLVL
+262 VGLMVLVL

-287 LANRRFLVGTVIG
+287 LANRRFLIGTVIG

-331 VIMPGAILMGVMNP
+331 VIMPGAILMGIMNP

-360 IIGLTI
+360 IIGLTV
-366 LTISTVGFATLSSTT
+366 LTVSTVGFATLTSATN
-381 DVVWVTII
+381 VVWITII

-437 LLVSIDTFVTGSA
+437 LLVSIDAFVAGSM
-450 SGSMTPVEA
+450 SGSMGTVEA
-459 GIAGV
+459 GILGV
-464 NAAFM
+464 NAAFF
-469 AAVALSAVALI
+469 AAVVLSAIALG
-480 LTIVFV
+480 LTIAFV
-486 KNTPGKQQS
+486 KNKPSDEKA
-495 EPDGEERTMIEKI
+495 EPERNREERTMIEKI
-508 MKRDVYSLSPD
+508 MKKDVYSLSPD
-519 ATVVDAMKLFVEH
+519 ATVVDAMKFFVEH

-541 KSGKAVGFVSD
+541 ADGRAVGFVSD

-562 SNSYMDPVVLIM
+562 SNSYMDPVVMIM
-574 QMGVDQET
+574 QMRADEET

-600 KGVIGVDLRTTL
+600 KGVIGIDLYTTL
-612 PQVCRLLSKNHLK
+612 PQVCRILSKNHLK

-631 DGKIIGVINRSDIT
+631 EGKIVGVINRSDIT

-650 TYLEGRDDK
+650 TYLEGQADA
-659 DLDREVAIDE
+659 DLEREVKIDE
-669 RKRAEAVS
+669 LKREGKS
-677 QQQID
+677 LD
-682 SAGQT
+682 
-687 ESAAKATGRNAL
+687 AL
-699 KQ
+699 KEPAPQA

>member
-1 MKPVRGPKV
+1 
-10 ADGSASGAFL
+10 
-20 ALEHKGGNMAYG
+20 MAYG
-32 LSRQQIVMLVIMVFG
+32 LTRQQIVMLVIMIFG

-61 QPSIMAEMGIDASTV
+61 QPSIMAEMGIDASLV

-95 YLTDKHSTKI
+95 YLTDKHSTKV
-105 LYIISLCIFA
+105 LYVVSMAIFA
-115 IGSLM
+115 VGSLM
-120 AGMAPNFAV
+120 AGIAPDFTV

-151 LMITF
+151 LMLTF

-166 IFGIVIAFAPAVG
+166 IFGVVIAFAPAIG
-179 PSVAGLVIDSFG
+179 PSVAGLVIDSYG
-191 WRILFYAIATLI
+191 WRIMFYAIAILI
-203 VVVIL
+203 AAVIL
-208 ISVFALR
+208 ISVFVLK
-215 KSKPF
+215 KSEPL
-220 NPSAHLDKLSV
+220 NPDAHLDKISIV
-231 ILSTVGFG
+231 MSTVGFG

-253 NVSDGIITL
+253 NVADGVITL

-287 LANRRFLVGTVIG
+287 LANRRFLIGTVIG

-331 VIMPGAILMGVMNP
+331 VIMPGAILMGIMNP

-360 IIGLTI
+360 ITGLVI
-366 LTISTVGFATLSSTT
+366 LTISTIGFATLSSTT
-381 DVVWVTII
+381 DVVWLTII
-389 YTVRMFSLSL
+389 YAIRMFSMSL
-399 VNMPITTWAMNA
+399 INMPITTWAMNA

-450 SGSMTPVEA
+450 SGTMGTVEA
-459 GIAGV
+459 GILGV
-464 NAAFM
+464 NAAFA
-469 AAVALSAVALI
+469 AAVVLSAIALG
-480 LTIVFV
+480 LTIAFV
-486 KNTPGKQQS
+486 KNTPQDAKDVDPQ
-495 EPDGEERTMIEKI
+495 GEQRTMIEKI
-508 MKRDVYSLSPD
+508 MKHDVYSLSPD

-541 KSGKAVGFVSD
+541 ADGKAVGFVSD
-552 GDIMRLLSTQ
+552 GDIMRLLSAQ
-562 SNSYMDPVVLIM
+562 SNAYTDPVVMIM
-574 QMGVDQET
+574 QIRADEET

-588 NLMKMNIRDIGT
+588 KLMQMNIRDIGT
-600 KGVIGVDLRTTL
+600 KGVIGVDLYTTL
-612 PQVCRLLSKNHLK
+612 PQVCRILSKNHLK
-625 KVPVLH
+625 KIPVLH
-631 DGKIIGVINRSDIT
+631 DGRIIGVINRSDIT

-659 DLDREVAIDE
+659 DLDREIKIDE
-669 RKRAEAVS
+669 RKRAEAEQRRREEAAAA
-677 QQQID
+677 QQ
-682 SAGQT
+682 
-687 ESAAKATGRNAL
+687 
-699 KQ
+699 

>member
-1 MKPVRGPKV
+1 MGLTR
-10 ADGSASGAFL
+10 SQIIML
-20 ALEHKGGNMAYG
+20 A
-32 LSRQQIVMLVIMVFG
+32 IMIFG

-53 NQTVVTPA
+53 NQTVITPA
-61 QPSIMAEMGIDASTV
+61 QPSIMAEMGIDAATV

-95 YLTDKHSTKI
+95 YLTDKHSTKA
-105 LYIISLCIFA
+105 LYIISLAIFA
-115 IGSLM
+115 VGSLL
-120 AGMAPNFAV
+120 AGIAPNFAV
-129 LLIGRLLQAAGAG
+129 LLVGRLLQAAGAG

-151 LMITF
+151 LMLTF
-156 PVERR
+156 PPERR

-166 IFGIVIAFAPAVG
+166 IFGIVIAFAPAIG

-191 WRILFYAIATLI
+191 WRILFYAIAALI
-203 VVVIL
+203 AIVIAV
-208 ISVFALR
+208 SVFALKR
-215 KSKPF
+215 TEPL
-220 NPSAHLDKLSV
+220 NPAAHLDKISV
-231 ILSTVGFG
+231 VMSTVGFG

-253 NVSDGIITL
+253 NVSDSIITL
-262 VGIVVLVL
+262 VGLVVLVL

-287 LANRRFLVGTVIG
+287 LANRRFLIGTVIG

-331 VIMPGAILMGVMNP
+331 VIMPGAILMGIMNP

-360 IIGLTI
+360 IIGLTV
-366 LTISTVGFATLSSTT
+366 LTVSTVGFATLTSTT
-381 DVVWVTII
+381 NVAWITII

-437 LLVSIDTFVTGSA
+437 LLVSIDAFVAGSM
-450 SGSMTPVEA
+450 SGSMGTVEA
-459 GIAGV
+459 GILGV
-464 NAAFM
+464 NAAFF
-469 AAVALSAVALI
+469 AAVVLSAIALG
-480 LTIVFV
+480 LTIAFV
-486 KNTPGKQQS
+486 KNKPGDEKAKP
-495 EPDGEERTMIEKI
+495 ERNREERTMIEKI
-508 MKRDVYSLSPD
+508 MKKDVYSLSPD
-519 ATVVDAMKLFVEH
+519 ATVVDAMKFFVEH

-541 KSGKAVGFVSD
+541 ADGRAVGFVSD

-562 SNSYMDPVVLIM
+562 SNSYMDPVVMIM
-574 QMGVDQET
+574 QMRADEET

-600 KGVIGVDLRTTL
+600 KGVIGIDLYTTL
-612 PQVCRLLSKNHLK
+612 PQVCRILSKNHLK

-631 DGKIIGVINRSDIT
+631 EGKIVGVINRSDIT

-650 TYLEGRDDK
+650 TYLEGQTDA
-659 DLDREVAIDE
+659 DLEREVKIDE
-669 RKRAEAVS
+669 LKREGKS
-677 QQQID
+677 LD
-682 SAGQT
+682 
-687 ESAAKATGRNAL
+687 AL
-699 KQ
+699 KEQAPQA

>member
-1 MKPVRGPKV
+1 MGLTR
-10 ADGSASGAFL
+10 SQIIML
-20 ALEHKGGNMAYG
+20 A
-32 LSRQQIVMLVIMVFG
+32 IMIFG

-61 QPSIMAEMGIDASTV
+61 QPSIMAEMGIDAATV

-95 YLTDKHSTKI
+95 YLTDKHSTKA
-105 LYIISLCIFA
+105 LYIISLAIFA
-115 IGSLM
+115 VGSLL
-120 AGMAPNFAV
+120 AGIAPNFAV
-129 LLIGRLLQAAGAG
+129 LLVGRLLQAAGAG

-151 LMITF
+151 LMLTF
-156 PVERR
+156 PPERR

-166 IFGIVIAFAPAVG
+166 IFGIVIAFAPAIG
-179 PSVAGLVIDSFG
+179 PSVAGLVIDSLG
-191 WRILFYAIATLI
+191 WRILFYAIAALI
-203 VVVIL
+203 AIVIAV
-208 ISVFALR
+208 SVFALKR
-215 KSKPF
+215 TEPL
-220 NPSAHLDKLSV
+220 NPAAHLDKISV
-231 ILSTVGFG
+231 VMSTVGFG

-253 NVSDGIITL
+253 NVSDSIITL
-262 VGIVVLVL
+262 VGLVVLVL

-287 LANRRFLVGTVIG
+287 LANRRFLIGTVIG

-331 VIMPGAILMGVMNP
+331 VIMPGAILMGIMNP

-360 IIGLTI
+360 IIGLTV
-366 LTISTVGFATLSSTT
+366 LTVSTVGFATLTSTT
-381 DVVWVTII
+381 NVAWITII

-437 LLVSIDTFVTGSA
+437 LLVSIDAFVAGSM
-450 SGSMTPVEA
+450 SGSMGTVEA
-459 GIAGV
+459 GILGV
-464 NAAFM
+464 NAAFF
-469 AAVALSAVALI
+469 AAVVLSAIALG
-480 LTIVFV
+480 LTIAFV
-486 KNTPGKQQS
+486 KNKPGDEKAKP
-495 EPDGEERTMIEKI
+495 ERNREERTMIEKI
-508 MKRDVYSLSPD
+508 MKKDVYSLSPD
-519 ATVVDAMKLFVEH
+519 ATVVDAMKFFVEH

-541 KSGKAVGFVSD
+541 ADGRAVGFVSD

-562 SNSYMDPVVLIM
+562 SNSYMDPVVMIM
-574 QMGVDQET
+574 QMRADEET

-600 KGVIGVDLRTTL
+600 KGVIGINLYTTL
-612 PQVCRLLSKNHLK
+612 PQVCRILSKNHLK

-631 DGKIIGVINRSDIT
+631 EGKIVGVINRSDIT

-650 TYLEGRDDK
+650 TYLEGQTDA
-659 DLDREVAIDE
+659 DLEREVKIDE
-669 RKRAEAVS
+669 LKREGKS
-677 QQQID
+677 LD
-682 SAGQT
+682 
-687 ESAAKATGRNAL
+687 AL
-699 KQ
+699 KEQAPQA

>member
-1 MKPVRGPKV
+1 
-10 ADGSASGAFL
+10 
-20 ALEHKGGNMAYG
+20 MAYG
-32 LSRQQIVMLVIMVFG
+32 LTRQQIVMLVIMIFG

-53 NQTVVTPA
+53 NQTVITPA
-61 QPSIMAEMGIDASTV
+61 QPSIMMEMGIDASTV

-95 YLTDKHSTKI
+95 YLTDKHSTKV
-105 LYIISLCIFA
+105 LYIISMGIFA

-120 AGMAPNFAV
+120 AGLAPNFAV
-129 LLIGRLLQAAGAG
+129 LLVGRLLQAAGAG

-151 LMITF
+151 LMLTF

-166 IFGIVIAFAPAVG
+166 IFGIVIAFAPAIG
-179 PSVAGLVIDSFG
+179 PSVAGLVIDSYG
-191 WRILFYAIATLI
+191 WRLMFYAISLLI
-203 VVVIL
+203 AIVIL
-208 ISVFALR
+208 VSVFAL
-215 KSKPF
+215 KKAEPL
-220 NPSAHLDKLSV
+220 NPSAQLDKISV
-231 ILSTVGFG
+231 LLSTVGFG

-253 NVSDGIITL
+253 NVADGIITL

-287 LANRRFLVGTVIG
+287 LANRRFLIGTVIG

-331 VIMPGAILMGVMNP
+331 VIMPGAILMGIMNP

-360 IIGLTI
+360 ITGLVI
-366 LTISTVGFATLSSTT
+366 LTISTIGFATLNSST
-381 DVVWVTII
+381 DVVWLTII
-389 YTVRMFSLSL
+389 YAIRMFSMSL
-399 VNMPITTWAMNA
+399 INMPITTWAMNA
-411 LDNKVLNHGTS
+411 LDNKLLNHGTS

-437 LLVSIDTFVTGSA
+437 LLVSIDTFVTGTA
-450 SGSMTPVEA
+450 SGTMSTVEA
-459 GIAGV
+459 GILGV
-464 NAAFM
+464 NAAFA
-469 AAVALSAVALI
+469 AAVVLSAVALV
-480 LTIVFV
+480 LTILFV
-486 KNTPGKQQS
+486 KNTPAEQNKAEHGS
-495 EPDGEERTMIEKI
+495 EEHTMIEKI
-508 MKRDVYSLSPD
+508 MKRDVYSLPPD

-541 KSGKAVGFVSD
+541 EDGKAVGFVSD

-562 SNSYMDPVVLIM
+562 SNAYTDPVVMIM
-574 QMGVDQET
+574 QIRADQET

-588 NLMKMNIRDIGT
+588 KLMQMNIRDIGT
-600 KGVIGVDLRTTL
+600 KGVIGVDLYTTL
-612 PQVCRLLSKNHLK
+612 PQVCRILSKNHLK
-625 KVPVLH
+625 KIPVLR
-631 DGKIIGVINRSDIT
+631 DGRIIGVVNRSDIT

-650 TYLEGRDDK
+650 TYLEGGEDA
-659 DLDREVAIDE
+659 DLEREVKIDE
-669 RKRAEAVS
+669 RKRAEAAA
-677 QQQID
+677 QQ
-682 SAGQT
+682 A
-687 ESAAKATGRNAL
+687 
-699 KQ
+699 

>member
-1 MKPVRGPKV
+1 
-10 ADGSASGAFL
+10 
-20 ALEHKGGNMAYG
+20 MAYG
-32 LSRQQIVMLVIMVFG
+32 LTRQQIVMLVIMIFG

-61 QPSIMAEMGIDASTV
+61 QPSIMAEMGIDASLV

-95 YLTDKHSTKI
+95 YLTDKHSTKV
-105 LYIISLCIFA
+105 LYVVSMAIFA
-115 IGSLM
+115 VGSLM
-120 AGMAPNFAV
+120 AGIAPDFTV

-151 LMITF
+151 LMLTF

-166 IFGIVIAFAPAVG
+166 IFGVVIAFAPAIG
-179 PSVAGLVIDSFG
+179 PSVAGLVIDSYG
-191 WRILFYAIATLI
+191 WRIMFYAIAILIAI
-203 VVVIL
+203 VVL
-208 ISVFALR
+208 ISVFVLK
-215 KSKPF
+215 KSEPL
-220 NPSAHLDKLSV
+220 NPDAHLDKISV
-231 ILSTVGFG
+231 VMSTVGFG

-253 NVSDGIITL
+253 NVADGVITL

-287 LANRRFLVGTVIG
+287 LANRRFLIGTVIG

-331 VIMPGAILMGVMNP
+331 VIMPGAILMGIMNP

-360 IIGLTI
+360 ITGLVI
-366 LTISTVGFATLSSTT
+366 LTISTIGFATLSSTT
-381 DVVWVTII
+381 DVVWLTII
-389 YTVRMFSLSL
+389 YAIRMFSMSL
-399 VNMPITTWAMNA
+399 INMPITTWAMNA

-450 SGSMTPVEA
+450 SGTMGTVEA
-459 GIAGV
+459 GILGV
-464 NAAFM
+464 NAAFA
-469 AAVALSAVALI
+469 AAVVLSAIALG
-480 LTIVFV
+480 LTIAFV
-486 KNTPGKQQS
+486 KNTPQDAKDVDPQ
-495 EPDGEERTMIEKI
+495 GEQRTMIEKI
-508 MKRDVYSLSPD
+508 MKHDVYSLSPD

-541 KSGKAVGFVSD
+541 ADGKAVGFVSD
-552 GDIMRLLSTQ
+552 GDIMRLLSAQ
-562 SNSYMDPVVLIM
+562 SNAYTDPVVMIM
-574 QMGVDQET
+574 QIRADEET

-588 NLMKMNIRDIGT
+588 KLMQMNIRDIGT
-600 KGVIGVDLRTTL
+600 KGVIGVDLYTTL
-612 PQVCRLLSKNHLK
+612 PQVCRILSKNHLK
-625 KVPVLH
+625 KIPVLH
-631 DGKIIGVINRSDIT
+631 DGRIIGVINRSDIT

-659 DLDREVAIDE
+659 NLDREIKIDE
-669 RKRAEAVS
+669 RKRAEAEQRRREEAAAA
-677 QQQID
+677 QQ
-682 SAGQT
+682 
-687 ESAAKATGRNAL
+687 
-699 KQ
+699 

>member
-1 MKPVRGPKV
+1 
-10 ADGSASGAFL
+10 
-20 ALEHKGGNMAYG
+20 MAYG
-32 LSRQQIVMLVIMVFG
+32 LTRQQIVMLVIMIFG

-95 YLTDKHSTKI
+95 YLTDKHSTKM
-105 LYIISLCIFA
+105 LYLVSMGIFA
-115 IGSLM
+115 VGSLM
-120 AGMAPNFAV
+120 AGIAPDFAV

-151 LMITF
+151 LMLTF

-166 IFGIVIAFAPAVG
+166 IFGIVIAFAPAIG
-179 PSVAGLVIDSFG
+179 PSVSGLVIDSFG
-191 WRILFYAIATLI
+191 WRVLFYAIAILI
-203 VVVIL
+203 AAVVL
-208 ISVFALR
+208 ISVFVL
-215 KSKPF
+215 KKTEPL
-220 NPSAHLDKLSV
+220 NPAAQLDKISV
-231 ILSTVGFG
+231 IMSTVGFG
-239 ALLYGFSTIGSVGL
+239 ALLYGFSTIGSVGI
-253 NVSDGIITL
+253 NVADAAITL
-262 VGIVVLVL
+262 VGIVVLAL

-287 LANRRFLVGTVIG
+287 LSNRRFLIGTVIG

-331 VIMPGAILMGVMNP
+331 VIMPGAILMGVLNP

-360 IIGLTI
+360 IIGLAI
-366 LTISTVGFATLSSTT
+366 LTISTVGFATLTSTT
-381 DVVWVTII
+381 DVVWLTIL
-389 YTVRMFSLSL
+389 YTIRMASLSL

-411 LDNKVLNHGTS
+411 LDNKLLNHGTS

-437 LLVSIDTFVTGSA
+437 LLVSIDTFVTGTA
-450 SGSMTPVEA
+450 SGTMDPVQA
-459 GIAGV
+459 GILGV
-464 NAAFM
+464 NAAFV
-469 AAVALSAVALI
+469 AAVVLSAVALV

-486 KNTPGKQQS
+486 KNRPEDVKIAET
-495 EPDGEERTMIEKI
+495 EGEERTMVEKI
-508 MKRDVYSLSPD
+508 MKPDVYSLPPD
-519 ATVVDAMKLFVEH
+519 ATVVDAMKFFVEH

-541 KSGKAVGFVSD
+541 AEGRATGFVSD

-562 SNSYMDPVVLIM
+562 SNSYMDPVVMIM
-574 QMGVDQET
+574 QMRADEET

-600 KGVIGVDLRTTL
+600 KGVIGIDLHTTL
-612 PQVCRLLSKNHLK
+612 PQVCRILSKNHLK

-631 DGKIIGVINRSDIT
+631 EGKIIGVINRSDIT

-659 DLDREVAIDE
+659 DLDREIKIDE
-669 RKRAEAVS
+669 RKRAEAEKRRRA
-677 QQQID
+677 QEE
-682 SAGQT
+682 A
-687 ESAAKATGRNAL
+687 E
-699 KQ
+699 

>member
-1 MKPVRGPKV
+1 
-10 ADGSASGAFL
+10 
-20 ALEHKGGNMAYG
+20 MAYG
-32 LSRQQIVMLVIMVFG
+32 LTRQQIVMLVIMIFG

-95 YLTDKHSTKI
+95 YLTDKHSTKM
-105 LYIISLCIFA
+105 LYLVSMGIFA
-115 IGSLM
+115 VGSLM
-120 AGMAPNFAV
+120 AGIAPDFAV

-151 LMITF
+151 LMLTF

-166 IFGIVIAFAPAVG
+166 IFGIVIAFAPAIG
-179 PSVAGLVIDSFG
+179 PSVSGLVIDSFG
-191 WRILFYAIATLI
+191 WRVLFYAIAILI
-203 VVVIL
+203 AAVVL
-208 ISVFALR
+208 ISVFVL
-215 KSKPF
+215 KKTEPL
-220 NPSAHLDKLSV
+220 NPAAQLDKISV
-231 ILSTVGFG
+231 IMSTVGFG
-239 ALLYGFSTIGSVGL
+239 ALLYGFSTIGSVGI
-253 NVSDGIITL
+253 NVADAAITL

-287 LANRRFLVGTVIG
+287 LSNRRFLIGTVIG

-331 VIMPGAILMGVMNP
+331 VIMPGAILMGVLNP

-360 IIGLTI
+360 IIGLAI
-366 LTISTVGFATLSSTT
+366 LTISTVGFATLTSTT
-381 DVVWVTII
+381 DVVWLTIL
-389 YTVRMFSLSL
+389 YTIRMASLSL

-411 LDNKVLNHGTS
+411 LDNKLLNHGTS

-437 LLVSIDTFVTGSA
+437 LLVSIDTFVTGTA
-450 SGSMTPVEA
+450 SGTMDPVQA
-459 GIAGV
+459 GILGV
-464 NAAFM
+464 NAAFV
-469 AAVALSAVALI
+469 AAVVLSAVALV

-486 KNTPGKQQS
+486 KNRPEDVKIAET
-495 EPDGEERTMIEKI
+495 EGEERTMVEKI
-508 MKRDVYSLSPD
+508 MKPDVYSLPPD
-519 ATVVDAMKLFVEH
+519 ATVVDAIKFFVEH

-541 KSGKAVGFVSD
+541 AEGRATGFVSD

-562 SNSYMDPVVLIM
+562 SNSYMDPVVMIM
-574 QMGVDQET
+574 QMRADEET

-600 KGVIGVDLRTTL
+600 KGVIGIDLHTTL
-612 PQVCRLLSKNHLK
+612 PQVCRILSKNHLK

-631 DGKIIGVINRSDIT
+631 EGKIIGVINRSDIT

-659 DLDREVAIDE
+659 DLDREIKIDE
-669 RKRAEAVS
+669 RKRAEAEKRRRA
-677 QQQID
+677 QEE
-682 SAGQT
+682 A
-687 ESAAKATGRNAL
+687 E
-699 KQ
+699 

>member
-1 MKPVRGPKV
+1 
-10 ADGSASGAFL
+10 
-20 ALEHKGGNMAYG
+20 MAYG
-32 LSRQQIVMLVIMVFG
+32 LTRQQIVMLVIMIFG

-95 YLTDKHSTKI
+95 YLTDKHSTKM
-105 LYIISLCIFA
+105 LYLVSMGIFA
-115 IGSLM
+115 VGSLM
-120 AGMAPNFAV
+120 AGIAPDFAV

-151 LMITF
+151 LMLTF

-166 IFGIVIAFAPAVG
+166 IFGIVIAFAPAIG
-179 PSVAGLVIDSFG
+179 PSVSGLVIDSFG
-191 WRILFYAIATLI
+191 WRVLFYAIAILI
-203 VVVIL
+203 AAVVL
-208 ISVFALR
+208 ISVFVL
-215 KSKPF
+215 KKTEPL
-220 NPSAHLDKLSV
+220 NPAAQLDKISV
-231 ILSTVGFG
+231 IMSTVGFG
-239 ALLYGFSTIGSVGL
+239 ALLYGFSTIGSVGI
-253 NVSDGIITL
+253 NVADAAITL

-287 LANRRFLVGTVIG
+287 LSNRRFLIGTVIG

-331 VIMPGAILMGVMNP
+331 VIMPGAILMGVLNP

-360 IIGLTI
+360 IIGLAI
-366 LTISTVGFATLSSTT
+366 LTISTVGFATLTSTT
-381 DVVWVTII
+381 DVVWLTIL
-389 YTVRMFSLSL
+389 YTIRMASLSL

-411 LDNKVLNHGTS
+411 LDNKLLNHGTS

-437 LLVSIDTFVTGSA
+437 LLVSIDMFVVGSA
-450 SGSMTPVEA
+450 SGSMSTVEA
-459 GIAGV
+459 GILGV
-464 NAAFM
+464 NAAFA
-469 AAVALSAVALI
+469 AAVVLSAVALV

-486 KNTPGKQQS
+486 KNRPEDAKVAET
-495 EPDGEERTMIEKI
+495 EGEERTMVEKI
-508 MKRDVYSLSPD
+508 MKPDVYSLPPD
-519 ATVVDAMKLFVEH
+519 ATVVDAMKFFVEH

-541 KSGKAVGFVSD
+541 AEGRAVGFISD

-562 SNSYMDPVVLIM
+562 SNSYMDPVVMIM

-600 KGVIGVDLRTTL
+600 KGVIGVDLYTTL
-612 PQVCRLLSKNHLK
+612 PQVCRILSKNHLK
-625 KVPVLH
+625 KIPVLH

-659 DLDREVAIDE
+659 DLDREIAIDE
-669 RKRAEAVS
+669 RKRAEAERKRREQETAA
-677 QQQID
+677 QQ
-682 SAGQT
+682 
-687 ESAAKATGRNAL
+687 
-699 KQ
+699 

>member
-1 MKPVRGPKV
+1 MGLTR
-10 ADGSASGAFL
+10 SQIIML
-20 ALEHKGGNMAYG
+20 A
-32 LSRQQIVMLVIMVFG
+32 IMIFG

-61 QPSIMAEMGIDASTV
+61 QPSIMAEMGIDAATV

-95 YLTDKHSTKI
+95 YLTDKHSTKA
-105 LYIISLCIFA
+105 LYIISLAIFA
-115 IGSLM
+115 VGSLL
-120 AGMAPNFAV
+120 AGIAPNFAV
-129 LLIGRLLQAAGAG
+129 LLVGRLLQAAGAG

-151 LMITF
+151 LMLTF
-156 PVERR
+156 PPERR

-166 IFGIVIAFAPAVG
+166 IFGIVIAFAPAIG

-191 WRILFYAIATLI
+191 WRILFYAIAALI
-203 VVVIL
+203 AIVIAV
-208 ISVFALR
+208 SVFALKR
-215 KSKPF
+215 TEPL
-220 NPSAHLDKLSV
+220 NPAAHLDKISV
-231 ILSTVGFG
+231 VMSTVGFG

-253 NVSDGIITL
+253 NVSDSIITL
-262 VGIVVLVL
+262 VGLVVLVL

-287 LANRRFLVGTVIG
+287 LANRRFLIGTVIG

-331 VIMPGAILMGVMNP
+331 VIMPGAILMGIMNP

-360 IIGLTI
+360 IIGLTV
-366 LTISTVGFATLSSTT
+366 LTVSTVGFATLTSTT
-381 DVVWVTII
+381 NVVWITII

-437 LLVSIDTFVTGSA
+437 LLVSIDAFVAGSM
-450 SGSMTPVEA
+450 SGSMGTVEA
-459 GIAGV
+459 GILGV
-464 NAAFM
+464 NAAFF
-469 AAVALSAVALI
+469 AAVVLSAIALG
-480 LTIVFV
+480 LTIAFV
-486 KNTPGKQQS
+486 KNKPSDEKA
-495 EPDGEERTMIEKI
+495 EPERNREERTMIEKI
-508 MKRDVYSLSPD
+508 MKKDVYSLSPD
-519 ATVVDAMKLFVEH
+519 ATVVDAMKFFVEH

-541 KSGKAVGFVSD
+541 ADGRAVGFVSD

-562 SNSYMDPVVLIM
+562 SNSYMDPVVMIM
-574 QMGVDQET
+574 QMRADEET

-600 KGVIGVDLRTTL
+600 KGVIGIDLYTTL
-612 PQVCRLLSKNHLK
+612 PQVCRILSKNHLK

-631 DGKIIGVINRSDIT
+631 EGKIVGVINRSDIT

-650 TYLEGRDDK
+650 TYLEGQADA
-659 DLDREVAIDE
+659 DLEREVKIDE
-669 RKRAEAVS
+669 LKREGKS
-677 QQQID
+677 LD
-682 SAGQT
+682 
-687 ESAAKATGRNAL
+687 AL
-699 KQ
+699 KEPAPQA

>member
-1 MKPVRGPKV
+1 
-10 ADGSASGAFL
+10 
-20 ALEHKGGNMAYG
+20 MAYG
-32 LSRQQIVMLVIMVFG
+32 LTRQQIVMLVIMIFG

-95 YLTDKHSTKI
+95 YLTDKHSTKM
-105 LYIISLCIFA
+105 LYLVSMGIFA
-115 IGSLM
+115 VGSLM
-120 AGMAPNFAV
+120 AGIAPDFAV

-151 LMITF
+151 LMLTF

-166 IFGIVIAFAPAVG
+166 IFGIVIAFAPAIG
-179 PSVAGLVIDSFG
+179 PSVSGLVIDSFG
-191 WRILFYAIATLI
+191 WRVLFYAIAILI
-203 VVVIL
+203 AAVVL
-208 ISVFALR
+208 ISVFVL
-215 KSKPF
+215 KKTEPL
-220 NPSAHLDKLSV
+220 NPAAQLDKISV
-231 ILSTVGFG
+231 IMSTVGFG
-239 ALLYGFSTIGSVGL
+239 ALLYGFSTIGSVGI
-253 NVSDGIITL
+253 NVADAAITL

-287 LANRRFLVGTVIG
+287 LSNRRFLIGTVIG

-331 VIMPGAILMGVMNP
+331 VIMPGAILMGVLNP

-360 IIGLTI
+360 IIGLAI
-366 LTISTVGFATLSSTT
+366 LTISTVGFATLTSTT
-381 DVVWVTII
+381 DVVWLTIL
-389 YTVRMFSLSL
+389 YTIRMASLSL

-411 LDNKVLNHGTS
+411 LDNKLLNHGTS

-437 LLVSIDTFVTGSA
+437 LLVSIDTFVTGTA
-450 SGSMTPVEA
+450 SGTMDPVQA
-459 GIAGV
+459 GILGV
-464 NAAFM
+464 NAAFV
-469 AAVALSAVALI
+469 AAVVLSAAALV

-486 KNTPGKQQS
+486 KNRPEDVKIAET
-495 EPDGEERTMIEKI
+495 EGEERTMVEKI
-508 MKRDVYSLSPD
+508 MKPDVYSLPPD
-519 ATVVDAMKLFVEH
+519 ATVVDAMKFFVEH

-541 KSGKAVGFVSD
+541 AKGRAVGFVSD

-562 SNSYMDPVVLIM
+562 SNSYMDPVVMIM
-574 QMGVDQET
+574 QMRADEET

-600 KGVIGVDLRTTL
+600 KGVIGIDLHTTL
-612 PQVCRLLSKNHLK
+612 PQVCRILSKNHLK

-631 DGKIIGVINRSDIT
+631 EGKIIGVINRSDIT

-659 DLDREVAIDE
+659 DLDREIKIDE
-669 RKRAEAVS
+669 RKRAEAERKRREQETAT
-677 QQQID
+677 QQ
-682 SAGQT
+682 
-687 ESAAKATGRNAL
+687 
-699 KQ
+699 

>member
-1 MKPVRGPKV
+1 M
-10 ADGSASGAFL
+10 L
-20 ALEHKGGNMAYG
+20 A
-32 LSRQQIVMLVIMVFG
+32 IMIFG

-61 QPSIMAEMGIDASTV
+61 QPSIMAEMGIDAATV

-95 YLTDKHSTKI
+95 YLTDKHSTKA
-105 LYIISLCIFA
+105 LYIISLAIFA
-115 IGSLM
+115 VGSLL
-120 AGMAPNFAV
+120 AGIAPNFAV
-129 LLIGRLLQAAGAG
+129 LLVGRLLQAAGAG

-151 LMITF
+151 LMLTF
-156 PVERR
+156 PPERR

-166 IFGIVIAFAPAVG
+166 IFGIVIAFAPAIG

-191 WRILFYAIATLI
+191 WRILFYAIAALI
-203 VVVIL
+203 AVVIAV
-208 ISVFALR
+208 SVFALKR
-215 KSKPF
+215 TEPL
-220 NPSAHLDKLSV
+220 NPAAHLDKISV
-231 ILSTVGFG
+231 VMSTVGFG

-253 NVSDGIITL
+253 NVSDSIITL
-262 VGIVVLVL
+262 VGLVVLVL

-287 LANRRFLVGTVIG
+287 LANRRFLIGTVIG

-331 VIMPGAILMGVMNP
+331 VIMPGAILMGIMNP

-360 IIGLTI
+360 IIGLTV
-366 LTISTVGFATLSSTT
+366 LTVSTVGFATLTSATN
-381 DVVWVTII
+381 VVWITII

-437 LLVSIDTFVTGSA
+437 LLVSIDAFVAGSM
-450 SGSMTPVEA
+450 SGSMGTVEA
-459 GIAGV
+459 GILGV
-464 NAAFM
+464 NAAFF
-469 AAVALSAVALI
+469 AAVVLSAIALG
-480 LTIVFV
+480 LTIAFV
-486 KNTPGKQQS
+486 KNKPSDEKA
-495 EPDGEERTMIEKI
+495 EPERNREERTMIEKI
-508 MKRDVYSLSPD
+508 MKKDVYSLSPD
-519 ATVVDAMKLFVEH
+519 ATVVDAMKFFVEH

-541 KSGKAVGFVSD
+541 ADGRAVGFVSD

-562 SNSYMDPVVLIM
+562 SNSYMDPVVMIM
-574 QMGVDQET
+574 QMRADEET

-600 KGVIGVDLRTTL
+600 KGVIGIDLYTTL
-612 PQVCRLLSKNHLK
+612 PQVCRILSKNHLK

-631 DGKIIGVINRSDIT
+631 EGKIVGVINRSDIT

-650 TYLEGRDDK
+650 TYLEGQTDA
-659 DLDREVAIDE
+659 DLEREVKIDE
-669 RKRAEAVS
+669 LKREGKS
-677 QQQID
+677 LD
-682 SAGQT
+682 
-687 ESAAKATGRNAL
+687 AL
-699 KQ
+699 KEPAPQA

>member
-1 MKPVRGPKV
+1 M
-10 ADGSASGAFL
+10 L
-20 ALEHKGGNMAYG
+20 A
-32 LSRQQIVMLVIMVFG
+32 IMIFG

-61 QPSIMAEMGIDASTV
+61 QPSIMAEMGIDAATV

-95 YLTDKHSTKI
+95 YLTDKHSTKA
-105 LYIISLCIFA
+105 LYIISLAIFA
-115 IGSLM
+115 VGSLL
-120 AGMAPNFAV
+120 AGIAPNFAV
-129 LLIGRLLQAAGAG
+129 LLVGRLLQAAGAG

-151 LMITF
+151 LMLTF
-156 PVERR
+156 PPERR

-166 IFGIVIAFAPAVG
+166 IFGIVIAFAPAIG

-191 WRILFYAIATLI
+191 WRILFYAIAALI
-203 VVVIL
+203 AIVIAV
-208 ISVFALR
+208 SVFALKR
-215 KSKPF
+215 TEPL
-220 NPSAHLDKLSV
+220 NPAAHLDKISV
-231 ILSTVGFG
+231 VMSTVGFG

-253 NVSDGIITL
+253 NVSDSIITL
-262 VGIVVLVL
+262 VGLVVLVL

-287 LANRRFLVGTVIG
+287 LANRRFLIGTVIG

-312 LMPIYLQSY
+312 LTPIYLQSY

-331 VIMPGAILMGVMNP
+331 VIMPGAILMGIMNP

-360 IIGLTI
+360 IIGLTV
-366 LTISTVGFATLSSTT
+366 LTVSTVGFATLTSTT
-381 DVVWVTII
+381 NVVWITII

-437 LLVSIDTFVTGSA
+437 LLVSIDAFVAGSM
-450 SGSMTPVEA
+450 SGSMGTVEA
-459 GIAGV
+459 GILGV
-464 NAAFM
+464 NAAFF
-469 AAVALSAVALI
+469 AAVVLSAIALG
-480 LTIVFV
+480 LTIAFV
-486 KNTPGKQQS
+486 KNKPSDEKA
-495 EPDGEERTMIEKI
+495 EPERNREERTMIEKI
-508 MKRDVYSLSPD
+508 MKKDVYSLSPD
-519 ATVVDAMKLFVEH
+519 ATVVDAMKFFVEH

-541 KSGKAVGFVSD
+541 ADGRAVGFVSD

-562 SNSYMDPVVLIM
+562 SNSYMDPVVMIM
-574 QMGVDQET
+574 QMRADEET

-600 KGVIGVDLRTTL
+600 KGVIGIDLYTTL
-612 PQVCRLLSKNHLK
+612 PQVCRILSKNHLK

-631 DGKIIGVINRSDIT
+631 EGKIVGVINRSDIT

-650 TYLEGRDDK
+650 TYLEGQADA
-659 DLDREVAIDE
+659 DLEREVKIDE
-669 RKRAEAVS
+669 LKREGKS
-677 QQQID
+677 LD
-682 SAGQT
+682 
-687 ESAAKATGRNAL
+687 AL
-699 KQ
+699 KEPAPQA

>member
-1 MKPVRGPKV
+1 MGLTR
-10 ADGSASGAFL
+10 SQIIML
-20 ALEHKGGNMAYG
+20 A
-32 LSRQQIVMLVIMVFG
+32 IMIFG

-61 QPSIMAEMGIDASTV
+61 QPSIMAEMGIDAATV

-95 YLTDKHSTKI
+95 YLTDKHSTKA
-105 LYIISLCIFA
+105 LYIISLAIFA
-115 IGSLM
+115 VGSLL
-120 AGMAPNFAV
+120 AGIAPNFAV
-129 LLIGRLLQAAGAG
+129 LLVGRLLQAAGAG

-151 LMITF
+151 LMLTF
-156 PVERR
+156 PPERR

-166 IFGIVIAFAPAVG
+166 IFGIVIAFAPAIG
-179 PSVAGLVIDSFG
+179 PSVAGLVIDSLG
-191 WRILFYAIATLI
+191 WRILFYAIAALI
-203 VVVIL
+203 AIVIAV
-208 ISVFALR
+208 SVFALKR
-215 KSKPF
+215 TEPL
-220 NPSAHLDKLSV
+220 NPAAHLDKISV
-231 ILSTVGFG
+231 VMSTVGFG

-253 NVSDGIITL
+253 NVSDSIITL
-262 VGIVVLVL
+262 VGLVVLVL

-287 LANRRFLVGTVIG
+287 LANRRFLIGTVIG

-331 VIMPGAILMGVMNP
+331 VIMPGAILMGIMNP

-360 IIGLTI
+360 IIGLTV
-366 LTISTVGFATLSSTT
+366 LTVSTVGFATLTSTT
-381 DVVWVTII
+381 NVAWITII

-437 LLVSIDTFVTGSA
+437 LLVSIDAFVAGSM
-450 SGSMTPVEA
+450 SGSMGTVEA
-459 GIAGV
+459 GILGV
-464 NAAFM
+464 NAAFF
-469 AAVALSAVALI
+469 AAVVLSAIALG
-480 LTIVFV
+480 LTIAFV
-486 KNTPGKQQS
+486 KNKPGDEKAKP
-495 EPDGEERTMIEKI
+495 ERNREERTMIEKI
-508 MKRDVYSLSPD
+508 MKKDVYSLSPD
-519 ATVVDAMKLFVEH
+519 ATVVDAMKFFVEH

-541 KSGKAVGFVSD
+541 ADGRAVGFVSD

-562 SNSYMDPVVLIM
+562 SNSYMDPVVMIM
-574 QMGVDQET
+574 QMRADEET

-600 KGVIGVDLRTTL
+600 KGVIGIDLYTTL
-612 PQVCRLLSKNHLK
+612 PQVCRILSKNHLK

-631 DGKIIGVINRSDIT
+631 EGKIVGVINRSDIT

-650 TYLEGRDDK
+650 TYLEGQTDA
-659 DLDREVAIDE
+659 DLEREVKIDE
-669 RKRAEAVS
+669 LKREGKS
-677 QQQID
+677 LD
-682 SAGQT
+682 
-687 ESAAKATGRNAL
+687 AL
-699 KQ
+699 KEQAPQA

>member
-1 MKPVRGPKV
+1 
-10 ADGSASGAFL
+10 
-20 ALEHKGGNMAYG
+20 MAYG
-32 LSRQQIVMLVIMVFG
+32 LTRQQIVMLVIMIFG

-95 YLTDKHSTKI
+95 YLTDKHSTKM
-105 LYIISLCIFA
+105 LYLVSMGIFA
-115 IGSLM
+115 VGSLM
-120 AGMAPNFAV
+120 AGIAPDFAV

-151 LMITF
+151 LMLTF

-166 IFGIVIAFAPAVG
+166 IFGIVIAFAPAIG
-179 PSVAGLVIDSFG
+179 PSVSGLVIDSFG
-191 WRILFYAIATLI
+191 WRVLFYAIAILI
-203 VVVIL
+203 AAVVL
-208 ISVFALR
+208 ISVFVL
-215 KSKPF
+215 KKTEPL
-220 NPSAHLDKLSV
+220 NPAAQLDKISV
-231 ILSTVGFG
+231 IMSTVGFG
-239 ALLYGFSTIGSVGL
+239 ALLYGFSTIGSVGI
-253 NVSDGIITL
+253 NVADAAITL

-287 LANRRFLVGTVIG
+287 LSNRRFLIGTVIG

-331 VIMPGAILMGVMNP
+331 VIMPGAILMGVLNP

-360 IIGLTI
+360 IIGLAI
-366 LTISTVGFATLSSTT
+366 LTISTVGFATLTSTT
-381 DVVWVTII
+381 DVVWLTIL
-389 YTVRMFSLSL
+389 YTIRMASLSL

-411 LDNKVLNHGTS
+411 LDNKLLNHGTS

-437 LLVSIDTFVTGSA
+437 LLVSIDTFVTGTA
-450 SGSMTPVEA
+450 SGTMDPVQA
-459 GIAGV
+459 GILGV
-464 NAAFM
+464 NAAFV
-469 AAVALSAVALI
+469 AAVVLSAVALV

-486 KNTPGKQQS
+486 KNRPEDVKIAET
-495 EPDGEERTMIEKI
+495 EGEERTMVEKI
-508 MKRDVYSLSPD
+508 MKPDVYSLPPD

-541 KSGKAVGFVSD
+541 AEGRATGFVSD

-562 SNSYMDPVVLIM
+562 SNSYMDPVVMIM
-574 QMGVDQET
+574 QMRADEET

-600 KGVIGVDLRTTL
+600 KGVIGIDLHTTL
-612 PQVCRLLSKNHLK
+612 PQVCRILSKNHLK

-631 DGKIIGVINRSDIT
+631 EGKIIGVINRSDIT

-659 DLDREVAIDE
+659 DLDREIKIDE
-669 RKRAEAVS
+669 RKRAEAEKRRRA
-677 QQQID
+677 QEE
-682 SAGQT
+682 A
-687 ESAAKATGRNAL
+687 E
-699 KQ
+699 

>member
-1 MKPVRGPKV
+1 MGLTR
-10 ADGSASGAFL
+10 SQIIML
-20 ALEHKGGNMAYG
+20 A
-32 LSRQQIVMLVIMVFG
+32 IMIFG

-61 QPSIMAEMGIDASTV
+61 QPSIMAEMGIDAATV

-95 YLTDKHSTKI
+95 YLTDKHSTKA
-105 LYIISLCIFA
+105 LYIISLAIFA
-115 IGSLM
+115 VGSLL
-120 AGMAPNFAV
+120 AGIAPNFAV
-129 LLIGRLLQAAGAG
+129 LLVGRLLQAAGAG

-151 LMITF
+151 LMLTF
-156 PVERR
+156 PPERR

-166 IFGIVIAFAPAVG
+166 IFGIVIAFAPAIG
-179 PSVAGLVIDSFG
+179 PSVAGLVIDSLG
-191 WRILFYAIATLI
+191 WRILFYAIAALI
-203 VVVIL
+203 AIVIAV
-208 ISVFALR
+208 SVFALKR
-215 KSKPF
+215 TEPL
-220 NPSAHLDKLSV
+220 NPAAHLDKISV
-231 ILSTVGFG
+231 VMSTVGFG

-253 NVSDGIITL
+253 NVSDSIITL
-262 VGIVVLVL
+262 VGLVVLVL

-287 LANRRFLVGTVIG
+287 LANRRFLIGTIIG

-331 VIMPGAILMGVMNP
+331 VIMPGAILMGIMNP

-360 IIGLTI
+360 IIGLTV
-366 LTISTVGFATLSSTT
+366 LTVSTVGFATLTSTT
-381 DVVWVTII
+381 NVAWITII

-437 LLVSIDTFVTGSA
+437 LLVSIDAFVAGSM
-450 SGSMTPVEA
+450 SGSMGTVEA
-459 GIAGV
+459 GILGV
-464 NAAFM
+464 NAAFF
-469 AAVALSAVALI
+469 AAVVLSAIALG
-480 LTIVFV
+480 LTIAFV
-486 KNTPGKQQS
+486 KNKPGDEKAKP
-495 EPDGEERTMIEKI
+495 ERNREERTMIEKI
-508 MKRDVYSLSPD
+508 MKKDVYSLSPD
-519 ATVVDAMKLFVEH
+519 ATVVDAMKFFVEH

-541 KSGKAVGFVSD
+541 ADGRAVGFVSD

-562 SNSYMDPVVLIM
+562 SNSYMDPVVMIM
-574 QMGVDQET
+574 QMRADEET

-600 KGVIGVDLRTTL
+600 KGVIGINLYTTL
-612 PQVCRLLSKNHLK
+612 PQVCRILSKNHLK

-631 DGKIIGVINRSDIT
+631 EGKIVGVINRSDIT

-650 TYLEGRDDK
+650 TYLEGQTDA
-659 DLDREVAIDE
+659 DLEREVKIDE
-669 RKRAEAVS
+669 LKREGKS
-677 QQQID
+677 LD
-682 SAGQT
+682 
-687 ESAAKATGRNAL
+687 AL
-699 KQ
+699 KEQAPQA

>member
-1 MKPVRGPKV
+1 M
-10 ADGSASGAFL
+10 AF
-20 ALEHKGGNMAYG
+20 G
-32 LSRQQIVMLVIMVFG
+32 LTKQQTVMLIIMVFG

-61 QPSIMAEMGIDASTV
+61 QPSIMTEMAIDASTV

-95 YLTDKHSTKI
+95 YLTDKHSTKV
-105 LYIISLCIFA
+105 LYIISMGIFA
-115 IGSLM
+115 IGSLL
-120 AGMAPNFAV
+120 AGVAPNFPI
-129 LLIGRLLQAAGAG
+129 LLVGRLLQAAGAG

-151 LMITF
+151 LMLTF

-166 IFGIVIAFAPAVG
+166 IFGIVIAFAPAIG

-191 WRILFYAIATLI
+191 WRILFYAIALLI
-203 VVVIL
+203 AIVIL
-208 ISVFALR
+208 ISFFAL
-215 KSKPF
+215 KKAEPL

-231 ILSTVGFG
+231 VLSTIGFG
-239 ALLYGFSTIGSVGL
+239 ALLYGFSTIGSVGINL
-253 NVSDGIITL
+253 FDGAITL
-262 VGIVVLVL
+262 VGVVVLIL

-275 LKMEQPMLNVRV
+275 VKMEQPMLNVRV
-287 LANRRFLVGTVIG
+287 LKNRRFLIGTVIG

-331 VIMPGAILMGVMNP
+331 VLMPGAILMGIMNP

-360 IIGLTI
+360 IVGLII
-366 LTISTVGFATLSSTT
+366 LTISTLGFATLSSST
-381 DVVWVTII
+381 DVVWLTII
-389 YTVRMFSLSL
+389 YTIRMFSLSL

-437 LLVSIDTFVTGSA
+437 LLVSVDMFVSSTA
-450 SGSMTPVEA
+450 SGSMAPVEA
-459 GIAGV
+459 GILGI

-469 AAVALSAVALI
+469 TAVVLSAIALL
-480 LTIVFV
+480 LTILFV
-486 KNTPGKQQS
+486 KNTPKKAEEVDPDNQQ
-495 EPDGEERTMIEKI
+495 RTMIEKI

-519 ATVVDAMKLFVEH
+519 ATVVDAMKFFVDH

-541 KSGKAVGFVSD
+541 AEGKAVGFVSD

-562 SNSYMDPVVLIM
+562 SNSYMDPVVMIM
-574 QMGVDQET
+574 QMGVDEET
-582 YDEKLA
+582 YDQKLS

-600 KGVIGVDLRTTL
+600 KGVIGIDLYTTL
-612 PQVCRLLSKNHLK
+612 PQVCRILSKNHLK

-631 DGKIIGVINRSDIT
+631 EGKIVGVINRSDIT

-650 TYLEGRDDK
+650 TYLEGRDDE
-659 DLDREVAIDE
+659 DLDREIRID
-669 RKRAEAVS
+669 
-677 QQQID
+677 
-682 SAGQT
+682 
-687 ESAAKATGRNAL
+687 AAKMQAKKEQQAL
-699 KQ
+699 EEQR

>member
-1 MKPVRGPKV
+1 MV
-10 ADGSASGAFL
+10 
-20 ALEHKGGNMAYG
+20 YG
-32 LSRQQIVMLVIMVFG
+32 LTKQQIVMLAIMVFG

-61 QPSIMAEMGIDASTV
+61 QPSIMTEMNVDASLV

-105 LYIISLCIFA
+105 LYIVSMGIFA
-115 IGSLM
+115 LGSLM
-120 AGMAPNFAV
+120 AGIAPDFAV

-151 LMITF
+151 LMLTF

-166 IFGIVIAFAPAVG
+166 IFGIVIAFAPAIG
-179 PSVAGLVIDSFG
+179 PSVSGLVIDSFG
-191 WRILFYAIATLI
+191 WRVLFYAIA
-203 VVVIL
+203 IL
-208 ISVFALR
+208 IAIVIVISFFAL
-215 KSKPF
+215 KKAEPL
-220 NPSAHLDKLSV
+220 NPAAQLDKISV
-231 ILSTVGFG
+231 ILSTIGFG
-239 ALLYGFSTIGSVGL
+239 ALLYGFSTIGSEGL
-253 NVSDGIITL
+253 NVADGIITL

-287 LANRRFLVGTVIG
+287 LANRRFLIGTVIG

-331 VIMPGAILMGVMNP
+331 VIMPGAILMGIMNP

-360 IIGLTI
+360 ITGLAI
-366 LTISTVGFATLSSTT
+366 LTVSTVGFATLSSTT
-381 DVVWVTII
+381 DVVWLTII
-389 YTVRMFSLSL
+389 YAIRMFSMSL
-399 VNMPITTWAMNA
+399 INMPITTWAMNA

-437 LLVSIDTFVTGSA
+437 LLVSIDMFVVGSA
-450 SGSMTPVEA
+450 SGSMSTVEA
-459 GIAGV
+459 GILGV
-464 NAAFM
+464 NAAFA
-469 AAVALSAVALI
+469 AAVVLSAIALI
-480 LTIVFV
+480 LTIIFV
-486 KNTPGKQQS
+486 KNTPDKQH
-495 EPDGEERTMIEKI
+495 EAKPDSEERTMIEKI
-508 MKRDVYSLSPD
+508 MKPDVYSLSPD
-519 ATVVDAMKLFVEH
+519 ATVVDAMKLFVKH

-541 KSGKAVGFVSD
+541 ASGKAVGFVSD
-552 GDIMRLLSTQ
+552 GDIMRLLSSQ
-562 SNSYMDPVVLIM
+562 SNSYMDPVVMIM

-600 KGVIGVDLRTTL
+600 KGVIGVDLYTTL
-612 PQVCRLLSKNHLK
+612 PQVCRILSKNHLK
-625 KVPVLH
+625 KIPVLH

-659 DLDREVAIDE
+659 DLDREIAIDE
-669 RKRAEAVS
+669 RKRAEAERKRREQETAA
-677 QQQID
+677 QQ
-682 SAGQT
+682 
-687 ESAAKATGRNAL
+687 
-699 KQ
+699 

>member
-1 MKPVRGPKV
+1 
-10 ADGSASGAFL
+10 
-20 ALEHKGGNMAYG
+20 MAYG
-32 LSRQQIVMLVIMVFG
+32 LTRQQIVMLVIMIFG

-61 QPSIMAEMGIDASTV
+61 QPSIMAEMGIDASLV

-95 YLTDKHSTKI
+95 YLTDKHSTKV
-105 LYIISLCIFA
+105 LYVVSMAIFA
-115 IGSLM
+115 VGSLM
-120 AGMAPNFAV
+120 AGIAPDFTV

-151 LMITF
+151 LMLTF

-166 IFGIVIAFAPAVG
+166 IFGVVIAFAPAIG
-179 PSVAGLVIDSFG
+179 PSVAGLVIDSYG
-191 WRILFYAIATLI
+191 WRIMFYAIAILIAI
-203 VVVIL
+203 VVL
-208 ISVFALR
+208 ISVFVLK
-215 KSKPF
+215 KSEPL
-220 NPSAHLDKLSV
+220 NPDAHLDKISV
-231 ILSTVGFG
+231 VMSTVGFG

-253 NVSDGIITL
+253 NVADGVITL

-287 LANRRFLVGTVIG
+287 LANRRFLIGTVIG

-331 VIMPGAILMGVMNP
+331 VIMPGAILMGIMNP

-360 IIGLTI
+360 ITGLVI
-366 LTISTVGFATLSSTT
+366 LTISTIGFATLSSTT
-381 DVVWVTII
+381 DVVWLTII
-389 YTVRMFSLSL
+389 YAIRMFSMSL
-399 VNMPITTWAMNA
+399 INMPITTWAMNA

-450 SGSMTPVEA
+450 SGTMGTVEA
-459 GIAGV
+459 GILGV
-464 NAAFM
+464 NAAFA
-469 AAVALSAVALI
+469 AAVVLSAIALG
-480 LTIVFV
+480 LTIAFV
-486 KNTPGKQQS
+486 KNTPQDAKDVDPQ
-495 EPDGEERTMIEKI
+495 GEQRTMIEKI
-508 MKRDVYSLSPD
+508 MKHDVYSLSPD

-541 KSGKAVGFVSD
+541 ADGKAVGFASD
-552 GDIMRLLSTQ
+552 GDIMRLLSAQ
-562 SNSYMDPVVLIM
+562 SNAYTDPVVMIM
-574 QMGVDQET
+574 QIRADEET

-588 NLMKMNIRDIGT
+588 KLMQMNIRDIGT
-600 KGVIGVDLRTTL
+600 KGVIGVDLYTTL
-612 PQVCRLLSKNHLK
+612 PQVCRILSKNHLK
-625 KVPVLH
+625 KIPVLH
-631 DGKIIGVINRSDIT
+631 DGRIIGVINRSDIT

-659 DLDREVAIDE
+659 DLDREIKIDE
-669 RKRAEAVS
+669 RKRAEAEQRRREEAAAA
-677 QQQID
+677 QQ
-682 SAGQT
+682 
-687 ESAAKATGRNAL
+687 
-699 KQ
+699 

>member
-1 MKPVRGPKV
+1 MGLTR
-10 ADGSASGAFL
+10 SQIIML
-20 ALEHKGGNMAYG
+20 A
-32 LSRQQIVMLVIMVFG
+32 IMIFG

-61 QPSIMAEMGIDASTV
+61 QPSIMAEMGIDAATV

-95 YLTDKHSTKI
+95 YLTDKHSTKA
-105 LYIISLCIFA
+105 LYIISLAIFA
-115 IGSLM
+115 VGSLL
-120 AGMAPNFAV
+120 AGIAPNFAV
-129 LLIGRLLQAAGAG
+129 LLVGRLLQAAGAG

-151 LMITF
+151 LMLTF
-156 PVERR
+156 PPERR

-166 IFGIVIAFAPAVG
+166 IFGIVIAFAPAIG

-191 WRILFYAIATLI
+191 WRILFYAIAALI
-203 VVVIL
+203 AVVIAV
-208 ISVFALR
+208 SVFALKR
-215 KSKPF
+215 TEPL
-220 NPSAHLDKLSV
+220 NPAAHLDKISV
-231 ILSTVGFG
+231 VMSTVGFG

-253 NVSDGIITL
+253 NVSDSIITL
-262 VGIVVLVL
+262 VGLVVLVL

-287 LANRRFLVGTVIG
+287 LANRRFLIGTVIG

-331 VIMPGAILMGVMNP
+331 VIMPGAILMGIMNP

-360 IIGLTI
+360 IIGLTV
-366 LTISTVGFATLSSTT
+366 LTVSTVGFATLTSTT
-381 DVVWVTII
+381 NVVWITII
-389 YTVRMFSLSL
+389 YTVRMLSLSL

-437 LLVSIDTFVTGSA
+437 LLVSIDAFVAGSM
-450 SGSMTPVEA
+450 SGSMGTVEA
-459 GIAGV
+459 GILGV
-464 NAAFM
+464 NAAFF
-469 AAVALSAVALI
+469 AAVVLSAIALG
-480 LTIVFV
+480 LTIAFV
-486 KNTPGKQQS
+486 KNKPSDEKA
-495 EPDGEERTMIEKI
+495 EPERNREERTMIEKI
-508 MKRDVYSLSPD
+508 MKKDVYSLSPD
-519 ATVVDAMKLFVEH
+519 ATVVDAMKFFVEH

-541 KSGKAVGFVSD
+541 ADGRAVGFVSD

-562 SNSYMDPVVLIM
+562 SNSYMDPVVMIM
-574 QMGVDQET
+574 QMRADEET

-600 KGVIGVDLRTTL
+600 KGVIGIDLYTTL
-612 PQVCRLLSKNHLK
+612 PQVCRILSKNHLK

-631 DGKIIGVINRSDIT
+631 EGKIVGVINRSDIT

-650 TYLEGRDDK
+650 TYLEGQADA
-659 DLDREVAIDE
+659 DLEREVKIDE
-669 RKRAEAVS
+669 LKREGKS
-677 QQQID
+677 LD
-682 SAGQT
+682 
-687 ESAAKATGRNAL
+687 AL
-699 KQ
+699 KEPTPQA

>member
-1 MKPVRGPKV
+1 M
-10 ADGSASGAFL
+10 
-20 ALEHKGGNMAYG
+20 ALG
-32 LSRQQIVMLVIMVFG
+32 LTKQQTVMLVIMVFG

-61 QPSIMAEMGIDASTV
+61 QPSIMTEMAIDASTV

-95 YLTDKHSTKI
+95 YLTDKHSTKV
-105 LYIISLCIFA
+105 LYIISMGIFA
-115 IGSLM
+115 IGSLL
-120 AGMAPNFAV
+120 AGIAPNFPV
-129 LLIGRLLQAAGAG
+129 LLVGRLLQAAGAG

-151 LMITF
+151 LMLTF

-166 IFGIVIAFAPAVG
+166 IFGVVIAFAPAIG

-191 WRILFYAIATLI
+191 WRILFYAIALLI
-203 VVVIL
+203 AIVIL
-208 ISVFALR
+208 ISFFAL
-215 KSKPF
+215 KKAEPL

-231 ILSTVGFG
+231 VLSTIGFG
-239 ALLYGFSTIGSVGL
+239 ALLYGFSTIGSVGINL
-253 NVSDGIITL
+253 FDGAITL
-262 VGIVVLVL
+262 VGVVVLIL

-275 LKMEQPMLNVRV
+275 VKMEQPMLNVRV
-287 LANRRFLVGTVIG
+287 LKNRRFLIGTVIG

-331 VIMPGAILMGVMNP
+331 VLMPGAILMGIMNP

-360 IIGLTI
+360 IVGLII
-366 LTISTVGFATLSSTT
+366 LTISTLGFATLSSST
-381 DVVWVTII
+381 DVVWLTII
-389 YTVRMFSLSL
+389 YTIRMFSLSL

-437 LLVSIDTFVTGSA
+437 LLVSVDMFVSSTA
-450 SGSMTPVEA
+450 SGSMAPVEA
-459 GIAGV
+459 GILGI

-469 AAVALSAVALI
+469 TAVVLSAIALL
-480 LTIVFV
+480 LTILFV
-486 KNTPGKQQS
+486 KNTPKKAEEVDPDNQQ
-495 EPDGEERTMIEKI
+495 RTMIEKI

-519 ATVVDAMKLFVEH
+519 ATVVDAMKFFVDH

-541 KSGKAVGFVSD
+541 AEGKAVGFVSD

-562 SNSYMDPVVLIM
+562 SNSYMDPVVMIM
-574 QMGVDQET
+574 QMGVDEET
-582 YDEKLA
+582 YDQKLS

-600 KGVIGVDLRTTL
+600 KGVIGIDLYTTL
-612 PQVCRLLSKNHLK
+612 PQVCRILSKNHLK

-631 DGKIIGVINRSDIT
+631 EGKIVGVINRSDIT

-650 TYLEGRDDK
+650 TYLEGRDDE
-659 DLDREVAIDE
+659 DLDREIRID
-669 RKRAEAVS
+669 
-677 QQQID
+677 
-682 SAGQT
+682 
-687 ESAAKATGRNAL
+687 AAKMQAEKEQRAL
-699 KQ
+699 EEQR

>member
-1 MKPVRGPKV
+1 M
-10 ADGSASGAFL
+10 AF
-20 ALEHKGGNMAYG
+20 G
-32 LSRQQIVMLVIMVFG
+32 LTRQQVVMLVIMIFG

-105 LYIISLCIFA
+105 LYLVSMGIFA
-115 IGSLM
+115 LGSLM
-120 AGMAPNFAV
+120 AGIAPDFAV
-129 LLIGRLLQAAGAG
+129 LLAGRLLQAAGAG

-151 LMITF
+151 LMLTF

-166 IFGIVIAFAPAVG
+166 IFGIVIAFAPAIG
-179 PSVAGLVIDSFG
+179 PSVSGLVIDGFG
-191 WRILFYAIATLI
+191 WRILFYAIAILI
-203 VVVIL
+203 AAVIL
-208 ISVFALR
+208 ISVFVL
-215 KSKPF
+215 KKTEPL
-220 NPSAHLDKLSV
+220 NPAAQLDKISV
-231 ILSTVGFG
+231 VLSTIGFG
-239 ALLYGFSTIGSVGL
+239 ALLYGFSTIGSVGI
-253 NVSDGIITL
+253 NVADAVITL

-287 LANRRFLVGTVIG
+287 LANRRFLIGTVIG

-331 VIMPGAILMGVMNP
+331 VIMPGAILMGVLNP

-360 IIGLTI
+360 IIGLVI

-381 DVVWVTII
+381 DVVWLTIL
-389 YTVRMFSLSL
+389 YTIRMASLSL

-411 LDNKVLNHGTS
+411 LDNKLLNHGTS

-450 SGSMTPVEA
+450 SGTMGAVEA
-459 GIAGV
+459 GILGV
-464 NAAFM
+464 NAAFA
-469 AAVALSAVALI
+469 AAVALSAIALG
-480 LTIVFV
+480 LTIAFV
-486 KNTPGKQQS
+486 KNAPQEAEAAK
-495 EPDGEERTMIEKI
+495 GEREGRERTMVEKI
-508 MKRDVYSLSPD
+508 MKREVYSLSPD
-519 ATVVDAMKLFVEH
+519 ATVVDAMRFFVEH

-541 KSGKAVGFVSD
+541 AEGRAVGFVSD

-562 SNSYMDPVVLIM
+562 SNSYMDPVVMIM
-574 QMGVDQET
+574 QMRADEET

-600 KGVIGVDLRTTL
+600 KGVIGIDLYTTL
-612 PQVCRLLSKNHLK
+612 PQVCRILSKNHLK
-625 KVPVLH
+625 KVSVLH
-631 DGKIIGVINRSDIT
+631 EGKIIGVINRSDIT

-669 RKRAEAVS
+669 RKRAEAA
-677 QQQID
+677 QAKRTE
-682 SAGQT
+682 AGAEAQT
-687 ESAAKATGRNAL
+687 QAGSK
-699 KQ
+699 